1 MNKDL
6 QTIKAIEQAYG
17 VELKRI
23 DDMALMDVG
32 YSLDADGQVTALS
45 LSYCEITD
53 VAPLAKLTQ
62 LKSLSLGSNQIIDV
76 APLANLTQLKSLYL
90 SSNQIIDVAPL
101 AKLTQLTSL
110 NIDSNQIIDVA
121 PLAKLTQLTILDL
134 RSNQIID
141 VAPIAN
147 LVQLT
152 ELYLSYNQII
162 DVAPIAN
169 LTQLTELYLS
179 YNQII
184 DVAPLAKLTQLTSL
198 NIDSNQIID
207 VALLAKLTQLAEL
220 YLNGNQI
227 TDVAPL
233 ANLTQL
239 TKLFLIDNQITD
251 VAPLANLTQLTE
263 LYLSY
268 NQIIDVAPIAN
279 FTQLIILDLARNQ
292 IIDVAPIDKLTQ
304 LEHLDLRNNCI
315 QSLPGSLLQLSL
327 DWHADGFH
335 AKGLLLEGNSLQNPP
350 LDVIKSG
357 RQAIEAYYQ
366 SLEQGGERELR
377 EAKLILLGEP
387 DAGKSSIV
395 RRLLYNEF
403 DPNSQTT
410 LGTDIHRW
418 KFQDADGEEYRVN
431 IWDFGGQDIQ
441 QSIHHLF
448 LTAGALYLVVLDAR
462 RDESPLQW
470 LQTIN
475 AFAAGATVLIAVNQ
489 IDLNAYP
496 KLNLQELRAAYP
508 NIANVFYTSCERD
521 QDQGLT
527 QLITEL
533 KHHLAQLPSMGD
545 VYPQQW
551 YEIKER
557 LEHEQSR
564 GRHYMSME
572 SYGELCA
579 EHNMV
584 ADEGASSK
592 LTENF
597 LRVLDNIGTVRWFDK
612 FEYFNYQVLD
622 PSWLTIGLYHILIN
636 GEVKQRSGLVNRQ
649 QIKGILL
656 YDIPEQYLKDGYKY
670 RERDVDFFV
679 EAIQHYKFAFK
690 VEHNDGTPRYRIPKG
705 FPQDP
710 PARLNLQAYQGDNHR
725 LYIIEFTSFA
735 PAWLLHR
742 LIVSLHHKIPEEL
755 YWYYGFVYRSAEG
768 DTLVNLF
775 EHERKLFIRVPKS
788 APNVYPWL
796 RFCLF
801 DIFADTM
808 QLQMQEWV
816 MFGEDNQA
824 RASLQQLRR
833 YAAKGIQLYR
843 DHDTLEEAPV
853 AELLGLFPANI
864 ANADTTTALKELEIL
879 KTERQQDREL
889 INQLI
894 DLIKQLQTQPDER
907 QQVDLVKKIKDK
919 MDLFNSTV
927 QAGTNSHPVIEALG
941 EILKVFS

>member
-6 QTIKAIEQAYG
+6 QTIKAIERAYG
-17 VELKRI
+17 IKLKQLDTVEYY
-23 DDMALMDVG
+23 DVG
-32 YSLDADGQVTALS
+32 YSLDRDGQVAALS
-45 LSYCEITD
+45 LYNCKIS
-53 VAPLAKLTQ
+53 
-62 LKSLSLGSNQIIDV
+62 
-76 APLANLTQLKSLYL
+76 
-90 SSNQIIDVAPL
+90 DVAPL
-101 AKLTQLTSL
+101 AKLTQLTEL
-110 NIDSNQIIDVA
+110 YLIENQIIDVA
-121 PLAKLTQLTILDL
+121 PLASLVQLTRLDL
-134 RSNQIID
+134 DNNQIID
-141 VAPIAN
+141 VAP
-147 LVQLT
+147 
-152 ELYLSYNQII
+152 
-162 DVAPIAN
+162 
-169 LTQLTELYLS
+169 
-179 YNQII
+179 
-184 DVAPLAKLTQLTSL
+184 
-198 NIDSNQIID
+198 
-207 VALLAKLTQLAEL
+207 LAKLTQLAEL

-233 ANLTQL
+233 ANLTRL
-239 TKLFLIDNQITD
+239 NNLNLIRNQITD
-251 VAPLANLTQLTE
+251 VAPLANLTRLTYLNLDGNRISDLTPLANLTQLTK
-263 LYLSY
+263 LSLRS
-268 NQIIDVAPIAN
+268 NQIIDVAPLAN
-279 FTQLIILDLARNQ
+279 LMQLTGLSLWYNRISNVASLANLTHLQSLDLDRNRISDVAPLANLTQLKSLDLERNQ
-292 IIDVAPIDKLTQ
+292 ISNIAPLVKLTQ
-304 LEHLDLRNNCI
+304 LKLLNLRNNCI
-315 QSLPGSLLQLSL
+315 QSLPSSLLQLPL
-327 DWHADGFH
+327 DWLLHR
-335 AKGLLLEGNSLQNPP
+335 KGDSDLWLAGNPIQQPP
-350 LDVIKSG
+350 REVIKSG
-357 RQAIEAYYQ
+357 RKAIEQYYQ
-366 SLEQGGERELR
+366 RLEQGSKELR

-418 KFQDADGEEYRVN
+418 QFSDADDEEYRVN

-448 LTAGALYLVVLDAR
+448 LTTGALYLVVLDAR

-475 AFAAGATVLIAVNQ
+475 AFAAGATVIIAVNQ
-489 IDLNAYP
+489 IDVNAHP
-496 KLNLQELRAAYP
+496 KLNQQELRAAYP
-508 NIANVFYTSCERD
+508 NIANVLYTSCKHD
-521 QDQGLT
+521 QDYGLI

-533 KHHLAQLPSMGD
+533 KHRLAQLPSMGD

-564 GRHYMSME
+564 GRHYMSML
-572 SYGELCA
+572 SYRELCT
-579 EHNMV
+579 EHDMQSG
-584 ADEGASSK
+584 EGDSDPAA
-592 LTENF
+592 TF

-636 GEVKQRSGLVNRQ
+636 PEVKQRSGLVSRQ

-656 YDIPEQYLKDGYKY
+656 YDIPEQYLERGYQYK
-670 RERDVDFFV
+670 ERDVDFFV
-679 EAIQHYKFAFK
+679 EAIQYYKFAFK
-690 VEHNDGTPRYRIPKG
+690 VEHSDGTPRYRIPKG
-705 FPQDP
+705 FPQNP
-710 PARLNLQAYQGDNHR
+710 SARLNLQAYQGDDYR

-742 LIVSLHHKIPEEL
+742 LIVSLHRSIPEEL

-788 APNVYPWL
+788 APNVYPLL

-894 DLIKQLQTQPDER
+894 DLIKQLQTQPDET
-907 QQVDLVKKIKDK
+907 QQISTAAKIKGY
-919 MDLFNSTV
+919 MDYINTTAQTSTTA
-927 QAGTNSHPVIEALG
+927 QRLLDALG
-941 EILKVFS
+941 NLLS

>member
-6 QTIKAIEQAYG
+6 ETIKAIERAYG
-17 VELKRI
+17 IKLKRL
-23 DDMALMDVG
+23 DNVSSTDVG
-32 YSLDADGQVTALS
+32 YSLDADGQVAALS
-45 LSYCEITD
+45 LRGCKIID
-53 VAPLAKLTQ
+53 VAPLANLTHLTHLD
-62 LKSLSLGSNQIIDV
+62 LKNNQIIDV
-76 APLANLTQLKSLYL
+76 APLANLTQLTKLNL
-90 SSNQIIDVAPL
+90 DRNQIIDVAPL
-101 AKLTQLTSL
+101 ANLTQLNSL
-110 NIDSNQIIDVA
+110 NLTLNQIIDVA
-121 PLAKLTQLTILDL
+121 PLA
-134 RSNQIID
+134 
-141 VAPIAN
+141 
-147 LVQLT
+147 
-152 ELYLSYNQII
+152 
-162 DVAPIAN
+162 N
-169 LTQLTELYLS
+169 LTQL
-179 YNQII
+179 
-184 DVAPLAKLTQLTSL
+184 
-198 NIDSNQIID
+198 NILDLHN
-207 VALLAKLTQLAEL
+207 
-220 YLNGNQI
+220 NQI

-233 ANLTQL
+233 ANLAQL
-239 TKLFLIDNQITD
+239 KGLSLTSNQISD
-251 VAPLANLTQLTE
+251 VAPLAKLTQLE
-263 LYLSY
+263 GLSLIS
-268 NQIIDVAPIAN
+268 NQISDVAPLAKL
-279 FTQLIILDLARNQ
+279 TQLKNLFLDGNQ

-315 QSLPGSLLQLSL
+315 QSLPSSLLQLSL
-327 DWHADGFH
+327 DWHTDGFH
-335 AKGLLLEGNSLQNPP
+335 TNGLLLEGNSLQNPP

-357 RQAIEAYYQ
+357 RQAIEQYYQ
-366 SLEQGGERELR
+366 SLEQGSKELR

-418 KFQDADGEEYRVN
+418 KFSDANGEEYRVN

-489 IDLNAYP
+489 IDLNAHP
-496 KLNLQELRAAYP
+496 KLNQQELRAAYP
-508 NIANVFYTSCERD
+508 NIAAVFYTSCERD
-521 QDQGLT
+521 QDHGLT

-533 KHHLAQLPSMGD
+533 KHRLAQLPSMGD
-545 VYPQQW
+545 TYPRRW

-557 LEHEQSR
+557 LEREQSR

-572 SYGELCA
+572 SYRELCI
-579 EHNMV
+579 EHDMQSG
-584 ADEGASSK
+584 EGDSDPAA
-592 LTENF
+592 NF

-636 GEVKQRSGLVNRQ
+636 TEVKQRSGLVSRQ

-656 YDIPEQYLKDGYKY
+656 YDIPKEYRKRGYKY
-670 RERDVDFFV
+670 EERDIDFFV

-690 VEHNDGTPRYRIPKG
+690 VEHSDGTPRYRIPKG

-710 PARLNLQAYQGDNHR
+710 PARLNLQKYEGDDYR

-775 EHERKLFIRVPKS
+775 EHKRKLFIRVPKK
-788 APNVYPWL
+788 APNVYPLL

-808 QLQMQEWV
+808 QLEMQEWV

-824 RASLQQLRR
+824 RASLQELRNCHED
-833 YAAKGIQLYR
+833 GVTTYR
-843 DHDTLEEAPV
+843 DHKARQQAPV

-864 ANADTTTALKELEIL
+864 ANADTTTAIKELEIL
-879 KTERQQDREL
+879 KSERQQDREL
-889 INQLI
+889 IVELI
-894 DLIKQLQTQPDER
+894 SLIKQLQTQPDET
-907 QQVDLVKKIKDK
+907 QQISTAAKIKGY
-919 MDLFNSTV
+919 MDYINTTAQTSTTA
-927 QAGTNSHPVIEALG
+927 QAVLKALG
-941 EILKVFS
+941 AFFGD

>member
-6 QTIKAIEQAYG
+6 QTIKAIERAYG
-17 VELKRI
+17 IELKQL
-23 DDMALMDVG
+23 DTVKYEDVG
-32 YSLDADGQVTALS
+32 YSLDRDGQVAALS
-45 LSYCEITD
+45 LYNCKIS
-53 VAPLAKLTQ
+53 
-62 LKSLSLGSNQIIDV
+62 DV
-76 APLANLTQLKSLYL
+76 APLANLTQLKGLYL
-90 SSNQIIDVAPL
+90 DRNQIFDAAPL
-101 AKLTQLTSL
+101 A
-110 NIDSNQIIDVA
+110 I
-121 PLAKLTQLTILDL
+121 
-134 RSNQIID
+134 
-141 VAPIAN
+141 
-147 LVQLT
+147 
-152 ELYLSYNQII
+152 
-162 DVAPIAN
+162 
-169 LTQLTELYLS
+169 LTQLTELFLNH
-179 YNQII
+179 NQIRDI
-184 DVAPLAKLTQLTSL
+184 SPVIALSKLTRLELDRNLISNVTPLTVLTELDSL
-198 NIDSNQIID
+198 S
-207 VALLAKLTQLAEL
+207 LG
-220 YLNGNQI
+220 GNQI
-227 TDVAPL
+227 SDVVPLTALPKLMRLDLNRNKISDITSFLILSKLTNLILSGNKISDIESL
-233 ANLTQL
+233 ANLTKLKVLSLGANEIIDISSIAPLMELKQLNLSNNQISDIYPLAALIYL
-239 TKLFLIDNQITD
+239 TKLYLRDNKISD
-251 VAPLANLTQLTE
+251 VTSLVDLRQLE
-263 LYLSY
+263 C
-268 NQIIDVAPIAN
+268 
-279 FTQLIILDLARNQ
+279 LDLS
-292 IIDVAPIDKLTQ
+292 
-304 LEHLDLRNNCI
+304 NNCI
-315 QSLPGSLLQLSL
+315 QSLPSSLLQLSL
-327 DWHADGFH
+327 EWDIKEHVGR
-335 AKGLLLEGNSLQNPP
+335 GLLLRENPLQHPP
-350 LDVIKSG
+350 PEVIQNG
-357 RQAIEAYYQ
+357 RRVIEAYYKG
-366 SLEQGGERELR
+366 LEQGEKRELR

-418 KFQDADGEEYRVN
+418 RFSDANGEEYRVN

-489 IDLNAYP
+489 IDVNAHP
-496 KLNLQELRAAYP
+496 KLNQQELRAAYP
-508 NIANVFYTSCERD
+508 NIANVFYTSCKHD
-521 QDQGLT
+521 QDYGLI

-533 KHHLAQLPSMGD
+533 KHRLAQLPSMGD

-551 YEIKER
+551 YKIKER
-557 LEHEQSR
+557 LEHEQNR
-564 GRHYMSME
+564 GRHYMSIE

-579 EHNMV
+579 EHNMID
-584 ADEGASSK
+584 DESASSK

-612 FEYFNYQVLD
+612 FEYFNYQVLA

-636 GEVKQRSGLVNRQ
+636 PEVKQRNGLVSRQ

-656 YDIPEQYLKDGYKY
+656 YDIPKEYLKRGYQYK
-670 RERDVDFFV
+670 ERDVDFFV

-690 VEHNDGTPRYRIPKG
+690 VEHSDGTPRYRIPKG

-710 PARLNLQAYQGDNHR
+710 PSRLNTKDYQGDNHR
-725 LYIIEFTSFA
+725 LYIIEFTSFT

-742 LIVSLHHKIPEEL
+742 LIVSLHHSIPEEL

-775 EHERKLFIRVPKS
+775 EHERRLFIRVPKN
-788 APNVYPWL
+788 APNVYPLL

-808 QLQMQEWV
+808 QLQMQELV
-816 MFGEDNQA
+816 MFGEGNQA

-889 INQLI
+889 IAELI
-894 DLIKQLQTQPDER
+894 GLIKQLQNQPEEI
-907 QQVDLVKKIKDK
+907 QQISTATKIKGY
-919 MDLFNSTV
+919 MDYINTTAQTSTTA
-927 QAGTNSHPVIEALG
+927 QAVLKALG
-941 EILKVFS
+941 AFFGD

>member
-1 MNKDL
+1 MSKDTTFEIMHL
-6 QTIKAIEQAYG
+6 EDVYG
-17 VELKRI
+17 ITLNNL
-23 DDMALMDVG
+23 DDVQWDDVG
-32 YSLDADGQVTALS
+32 YSLDASGRVIALS
-45 LSYCEITD
+45 LYCCNIKNVEPLAALRNLTKIYLVNNHIND
-53 VAPLAKLTQ
+53 VAPLAALPSLTELNIWISQ
-62 LKSLSLGSNQIIDV
+62 ISDIASLAALTNLTSLSLVDCQISNISPLASLTKLTMLDLAGNQISNCE
-76 APLANLTQLKSLYL
+76 PLAVLGS
-90 SSNQIIDVAPL
+90 
-101 AKLTQLTSL
+101 
-110 NIDSNQIIDVA
+110 
-121 PLAKLTQLTILDL
+121 
-134 RSNQIID
+134 
-141 VAPIAN
+141 
-147 LVQLT
+147 LT
-152 ELYLSYNQII
+152 ELDLSQNQIS
-162 DVAPIAN
+162 DA
-169 LTQLTELYLS
+169 S
-179 YNQII
+179 S
-184 DVAPLAKLTQLTSL
+184 LAALNKLRT
-198 NIDSNQIID
+198 
-207 VALLAKLTQLAEL
+207 
-220 YLNGNQI
+220 
-227 TDVAPL
+227 
-233 ANLTQL
+233 
-239 TKLFLIDNQITD
+239 
-251 VAPLANLTQLTE
+251 
-263 LYLSY
+263 
-268 NQIIDVAPIAN
+268 
-279 FTQLIILDLARNQ
+279 LDLQ
-292 IIDVAPIDKLTQ
+292 
-304 LEHLDLRNNCI
+304 NNHI
-315 QSLPGSLLQLSL
+315 RILPGSFLELPLH
-327 DWHADGFH
+327 WHWH
-335 AKGLLLEGNSLQNPP
+335 SRPYLEKGLALEGNPIQQPP
-350 LDVIKSG
+350 AEVINSG
-357 RQAIEAYYQ
+357 RQAIEQYYQ
-366 SLEQGGERELR
+366 RLSFEKNQELR

-418 KFQDADGEEYRVN
+418 FFSDTDGEEYRVN

-462 RDESPLQW
+462 RDESPLKW
-470 LQTIN
+470 LLTIN

-489 IDLNAYP
+489 IDLNAHP
-496 KLNLQELRAAYP
+496 KLNQQELRANYP
-508 NIANVFYTSCERD
+508 NIANVFYTSCKHD
-521 QDQGLT
+521 QDHGLI

-533 KHHLAQLPSMGD
+533 KHHLEQLPSMGD

-584 ADEGASSK
+584 ADESASSK

-597 LRVLDNIGTVRWFDK
+597 LRVLDNIGTVRWFEK

-636 GEVKQRSGLVNRQ
+636 PEVKQRSGLVSRQ

-656 YDIPEQYLKDGYKY
+656 YDIPEPYLKRGYQY

-690 VEHNDGTPRYRIPKG
+690 IEHSDGTPRYRIPKG
-705 FPQDP
+705 FPQNP
-710 PARLNLQAYQGDNHR
+710 PARLNTKDYEGDDHR

-755 YWYYGFVYRSAEG
+755 YWYYGFVYHSAEG

-788 APNVYPWL
+788 APNVYPLL

-833 YAAKGIQLYR
+833 YADKGIQLYR

-853 AELLGLFPANI
+853 ADLLGLFPTNI

-894 DLIKQLQTQPDER
+894 DLIKQLQTQPDET
-907 QQVDLVKKIKDK
+907 QQVSTAAKIKGY
-919 MDLFNSTV
+919 MDYINTTAQTSTTARAV
-927 QAGTNSHPVIEALG
+927 LKALG
-941 EILKVFS
+941 SLFGD

>member
-6 QTIKAIEQAYG
+6 ETIKAIERAYG
-17 VELKRI
+17 VKLKQLDSVDPI
-23 DDMALMDVG
+23 NVG
-32 YSLDADGQVTALS
+32 YSLNADGQVIALS

-53 VAPLAKLTQ
+53 VAPLTKLTQ
-62 LKSLSLGSNQIIDV
+62 L
-76 APLANLTQLKSLYL
+76 TELYL
-90 SSNQIIDVAPL
+90 IDNQIIDVAPL
-101 AKLTQLTSL
+101 AK
-110 NIDSNQIIDVA
+110 
-121 PLAKLTQLTILDL
+121 
-134 RSNQIID
+134 
-141 VAPIAN
+141 
-147 LVQLT
+147 
-152 ELYLSYNQII
+152 
-162 DVAPIAN
+162 

-184 DVAPLAKLTQLTSL
+184 DVAPLANLTQLTRL
-198 NIDSNQIID
+198 DLRSNQIID
-207 VALLAKLTQLAEL
+207 VAPLANLTQLEGLSLISNQIIDVAPLANLTQLEGL
-220 YLNGNQI
+220 SLISNQI

-233 ANLTQL
+233 ANLVQLTELSLNGNQIIDVAPLANLTQL
-239 TKLFLIDNQITD
+239 NSLNLTLNQIID
-251 VAPLANLTQLTE
+251 VAPLANLTQLTV
-263 LYLSY
+263 LDLDY
-268 NQIIDVAPIAN
+268 NQIIDVAP
-279 FTQLIILDLARNQ
+279 LA
-292 IIDVAPIDKLTQ
+292 KLTQ
-304 LEHLDLRNNCI
+304 LKRLDLRKNRI
-315 QSLPGSLLQLSL
+315 QSLSSSLLQLSL
-327 DWHADGFH
+327 DWLLHR
-335 AKGLLLEGNSLQNPP
+335 KGDSDLWLAGNPIQQPP
-350 LDVIKSG
+350 REVIKSG
-357 RQAIEAYYQ
+357 RKAIEQYYQ
-366 SLEQGGERELR
+366 RLEQGSKELR

-418 KFQDADGEEYRVN
+418 QFSDADDEEYRVN

-448 LTAGALYLVVLDAR
+448 LTTGALYLVVLDAR

-475 AFAAGATVLIAVNQ
+475 AFAAGATVIIAVNQ
-489 IDLNAYP
+489 IDVNAHP
-496 KLNLQELRAAYP
+496 KLNQQELRAAYP
-508 NIANVFYTSCERD
+508 NIANVLYTSCKHD
-521 QDQGLT
+521 QDYGLI

-533 KHHLAQLPSMGD
+533 KHRLAQLPSMGD

-564 GRHYMSME
+564 GRHYMSML
-572 SYGELCA
+572 SYRELCT
-579 EHNMV
+579 EHDMQSG
-584 ADEGASSK
+584 EGDSDPAA
-592 LTENF
+592 TF

-636 GEVKQRSGLVNRQ
+636 PEVKQRSGLVSRQ

-670 RERDVDFFV
+670 RERDIDFFV

-690 VEHNDGTPRYRIPKG
+690 VGHSDGTTRYRIPKG
-705 FPQDP
+705 FPQNP
-710 PARLNLQAYQGDNHR
+710 PARLNLQTYQGNDHH
-725 LYIIEFTSFA
+725 LYVIEFTSFA

-742 LIVSLHHKIPEEL
+742 LIVSLHRSIPEEL

-768 DTLVNLF
+768 NTLVNLF
-775 EHERKLFIRVPKS
+775 EHERKLFIRVPKN
-788 APNVYPWL
+788 APNVYPLL

-816 MFGEDNQA
+816 MFGPYNNA

-833 YAAKGIQLYR
+833 YADKGIQLYR

-864 ANADTTTALKELEIL
+864 ANADTTTALKQLETL

-894 DLIKQLQTQPDER
+894 DLIKQLQTQPDET
-907 QQVDLVKKIKDK
+907 QQISTATKIKGY
-919 MDLFNSTV
+919 MDYINTIAQTSTTA
-927 QAGTNSHPVIEALG
+927 QAVLKALG
-941 EILKVFS
+941 TIFGNPG

>member
-6 QTIKAIEQAYG
+6 ETIKAIERAY
-17 VELKRI
+17 EIKLKRL
-23 DDMALMDVG
+23 DDVSLTDVG
-32 YSLDADGQVTALS
+32 YSLNADDQVT
-45 LSYCEITD
+45 
-53 VAPLAKLTQ
+53 
-62 LKSLSLGSNQIIDV
+62 SLSLYDCKIIDV
-76 APLANLTQLKSLYL
+76 APLANLTQLTELYFIGNQISDFAPLASLVQL
-90 SSNQIIDVAPL
+90 TRLDLDNNQIIDVAP
-101 AKLTQLTSL
+101 
-110 NIDSNQIIDVA
+110 
-121 PLAKLTQLTILDL
+121 
-134 RSNQIID
+134 
-141 VAPIAN
+141 
-147 LVQLT
+147 
-152 ELYLSYNQII
+152 
-162 DVAPIAN
+162 
-169 LTQLTELYLS
+169 
-179 YNQII
+179 
-184 DVAPLAKLTQLTSL
+184 
-198 NIDSNQIID
+198 
-207 VALLAKLTQLAEL
+207 LAKLTQLAEL

-239 TKLFLIDNQITD
+239 TRLDLDRNQISD
-251 VAPLANLTQLTE
+251 VAPLANLVQLTE
-263 LYLSY
+263 LSLNG
-268 NQIIDVAPIAN
+268 NQIIDIAP
-279 FTQLIILDLARNQ
+279 LAH
-292 IIDVAPIDKLTQ
+292 LTQ
-304 LEHLDLRNNCI
+304 LERLDLSNNRI
-315 QSLPGSLLQLSL
+315 QNLPSSLLQLSL
-327 DWHADGFH
+327 DWHNDGFH
-335 AKGLLLEGNSLQNPP
+335 IQGLCLEGNPLQNPP

-357 RQAIEAYYQ
+357 RQAIEDYYQ
-366 SLEQGGERELR
+366 RLEQGGTRELR

-387 DAGKSSIV
+387 DAGKSSIA
-395 RRLLYNEF
+395 RRLLYNDF

-418 KFQDADGEEYRVN
+418 RFSDADGEEYRVN

-462 RDESPLQW
+462 RDESPLPW

-489 IDLNAYP
+489 IDVNAHP
-496 KLNLQELRAAYP
+496 KLNQQELRAAYP
-508 NIANVFYTSCERD
+508 NIAAVFYTSCERD
-521 QDQGLT
+521 QDHGLT

-533 KHHLAQLPSMGD
+533 KHRLAQLPSMGD
-545 VYPQQW
+545 TYPRRW

-557 LEHEQSR
+557 LEREQSR
-564 GRHYMSME
+564 GRHYMSML
-572 SYGELCA
+572 SYRELCT
-579 EHNMV
+579 EHDMQSG
-584 ADEGASSK
+584 EGDSDPAA
-592 LTENF
+592 TF

-612 FEYFNYQVLD
+612 FEYFNYQVLA

-636 GEVKQRSGLVNRQ
+636 PEVKQRSGLVSRQ

-656 YDIPEQYLKDGYKY
+656 YDIPEQYLKRGYKY
-670 RERDVDFFV
+670 KERDVDFFV

-690 VEHNDGTPRYRIPKG
+690 VEHSDGTPRYRIPKG
-705 FPQDP
+705 FPQEP

-742 LIVSLHHKIPEEL
+742 LIVSLHRSIPEEL
-755 YWYYGFVYRSAEG
+755 YWYYGFVYRSTEG

-788 APNVYPWL
+788 APNVYPLL

-824 RASLQQLRR
+824 RASLQELRNCHED
-833 YAAKGIQLYR
+833 GVTTYR
-843 DHDTLEEAPV
+843 DHKARQQAPV

-864 ANADTTTALKELEIL
+864 ANADTTTALKQLEIL

-894 DLIKQLQTQPDER
+894 DLIQQLQTQPDET
-907 QQVDLVKKIKDK
+907 QQISTAAKIKGY
-919 MDLFNSTV
+919 MDYINTTAQTSTTA
-927 QAGTNSHPVIEALG
+927 QRLLDALG
-941 EILKVFS
+941 NLLN

>member
-6 QTIKAIEQAYG
+6 ETIKAIERAYG
-17 VELKRI
+17 IKLKRL
-23 DDMALMDVG
+23 DNVSSTDVG

-45 LSYCEITD
+45 LFSCKISDVAPIANLIQLISLDLRFNQIIDVAPLANLTQLTRLDLRSNQIID

-62 LKSLSLGSNQIIDV
+62 LKSLSLNGNQIIDVAPLAKLTQLEGLSLISNQIIDV
-76 APLANLTQLKSLYL
+76 APLANLTQLSRLDL
-90 SSNQIIDVAPL
+90 DNNQIIDVVPL
-101 AKLTQLTSL
+101 ANL
-110 NIDSNQIIDVA
+110 V
-121 PLAKLTQLTILDL
+121 QLTILDL
-134 RSNQIID
+134 DNNQISD
-141 VAPIAN
+141 VAPLAN
-147 LVQLT
+147 LTQLT
-152 ELYLSYNQII
+152 RLDLDNNQII

-169 LTQLTELYLS
+169 LTQLNRLGLQR
-179 YNQII
+179 NQIL
-184 DVAPLAKLTQLTSL
+184 DVAPIAKLTQL
-198 NIDSNQIID
+198 
-207 VALLAKLTQLAEL
+207 E
-220 YLNGNQI
+220 YLNLSNNRIQ
-227 TDVAPL
+227 
-233 ANLTQL
+233 NL
-239 TKLFLIDNQITD
+239 
-251 VAPLANLTQLTE
+251 P
-263 LYLSY
+263 S
-268 NQIIDVAPIAN
+268 
-279 FTQLIILDLARNQ
+279 
-292 IIDVAPIDKLTQ
+292 
-304 LEHLDLRNNCI
+304 
-315 QSLPGSLLQLSL
+315 SLLQLSL

-366 SLEQGGERELR
+366 SLEQGGKRELR

-403 DPNSQTT
+403 DPQSQTT

-489 IDLNAYP
+489 IDVNAHP
-496 KLNLQELRAAYP
+496 KLNQQELRAAYP
-508 NIANVFYTSCERD
+508 NIAAVFYTSCERD
-521 QDQGLT
+521 QDHGLT

-533 KHHLAQLPSMGD
+533 KHRLAQLPSMGD
-545 VYPQQW
+545 TYPQQW
-551 YEIKER
+551 FDIKTHLER
-557 LEHEQSR
+557 EQGR
-564 GRHYMSME
+564 RRHYMSMD
-572 SYGELCA
+572 SYRELCA
-579 EHNMV
+579 EHDMQSG
-584 ADEGASSK
+584 EGDSDPAA
-592 LTENF
+592 NF

-679 EAIQHYKFAFK
+679 EAIQYYKFAFK
-690 VEHNDGTPRYRIPKG
+690 VEHSDGTTRYRIPKG

-788 APNVYPWL
+788 APNVYPLL

-833 YAAKGIQLYR
+833 YADKGIQLYR

-879 KTERQQDREL
+879 KSERQQDREL

-894 DLIKQLQTQPDER
+894 DLIKQLHTQPDET
-907 QQVDLVKKIKDK
+907 QQISTAAKIKGY
-919 MDLFNSTV
+919 MEWINTIAQTSATA
-927 QAGTNSHPVIEALG
+927 QAVLRALG
-941 EILKVFS
+941 ALFGD

>member
-6 QTIKAIEQAYG
+6 QTIKAIERAYG
-17 VELKRI
+17 IKLKQLDTVEYY
-23 DDMALMDVG
+23 DVG
-32 YSLDADGQVTALS
+32 YSLDRDGQVAALS
-45 LSYCEITD
+45 LYNCKISD
-53 VAPLAKLTQ
+53 VAPLAK
-62 LKSLSLGSNQIIDV
+62 
-76 APLANLTQLKSLYL
+76 LTQLKSLYL

-101 AKLTQLTSL
+101 AKLTQLEGLSL
-110 NIDSNQIIDVA
+110 IS
-121 PLAKLTQLTILDL
+121 
-134 RSNQIID
+134 
-141 VAPIAN
+141 
-147 LVQLT
+147 
-152 ELYLSYNQII
+152 
-162 DVAPIAN
+162 
-169 LTQLTELYLS
+169 
-179 YNQII
+179 
-184 DVAPLAKLTQLTSL
+184 
-198 NIDSNQIID
+198 
-207 VALLAKLTQLAEL
+207 
-220 YLNGNQI
+220 NQI

-233 ANLTQL
+233 ANL
-239 TKLFLIDNQITD
+239 
-251 VAPLANLTQLTE
+251 V
-263 LYLSY
+263 
-268 NQIIDVAPIAN
+268 
-279 FTQLIILDLARNQ
+279 
-292 IIDVAPIDKLTQ
+292 Q
-304 LEHLDLRNNCI
+304 LEFLDLRYNHI
-315 QSLPGSLLQLSL
+315 QSLPSSLLELSL
-327 DWHADGFH
+327 DWRADGVH
-335 AKGLLLEGNSLQNPP
+335 GKVLLLEGNPLQHPP
-350 LDVIKSG
+350 LNVIRSG
-357 RQAIEAYYQ
+357 RQAIEQYYQ
-366 SLEQGGERELR
+366 SLEQGEKRELR

-403 DPNSQTT
+403 DPQSQTT

-448 LTAGALYLVVLDAR
+448 LTSGALYLVVLDAR

-489 IDLNAYP
+489 IDVNAHP
-496 KLNLQELRAAYP
+496 KLNQQELRATYP
-508 NIANVFYTSCERD
+508 NIANVFYTSCKHD
-521 QDQGLT
+521 QDHGLI

-533 KHHLAQLPSMGD
+533 KHRLAQLPSMGD
-545 VYPQQW
+545 TYPRRW

-557 LEHEQSR
+557 LEREQSR
-564 GRHYMSME
+564 GRHYMSML
-572 SYGELCA
+572 SYRELCT
-579 EHNMV
+579 EHDMQSG
-584 ADEGASSK
+584 EGDSDPAA
-592 LTENF
+592 TF

-636 GEVKQRSGLVNRQ
+636 PEVKQRSGLVSRQ

-656 YDIPEQYLKDGYKY
+656 YDIPEQYLKRGYQYK
-670 RERDVDFFV
+670 ERDVDFFV

-690 VEHNDGTPRYRIPKG
+690 VEHSDGTPRYRIPKG

-710 PARLNLQAYQGDNHR
+710 PSRLNTKDYEGDDYR

-755 YWYYGFVYRSAEG
+755 YWFYGFVYRSAEG

-788 APNVYPWL
+788 ASNVYPLL

-816 MFGEDNQA
+816 MFGEDNSA
-824 RASLQQLRR
+824 RASLQELRNCHED
-833 YAAKGIQLYR
+833 GVTTYR
-843 DHDTLEEAPV
+843 DHKARQQAPV

-879 KTERQQDREL
+879 KAERQQDREL

-894 DLIKQLQTQPDER
+894 DLIQQLQTQPDET
-907 QQVDLVKKIKDK
+907 QQISTAAKIKGY
-919 MDLFNSTV
+919 MEWINTIAQTSTTA
-927 QAGTNSHPVIEALG
+927 QRLIEALG
-941 EILKVFS
+941 NLLN

>member
-6 QTIKAIEQAYG
+6 ETIKAIERAY
-17 VELKRI
+17 EIKLKRL
-23 DDMALMDVG
+23 DDVSLTNVG
-32 YSLDADGQVTALS
+32 YSLNADGQVTALS
-45 LSYCEITD
+45 LRGC
-53 VAPLAKLTQ
+53 K
-62 LKSLSLGSNQIIDV
+62 IIDV

-101 AKLTQLTSL
+101 ANLTRLTELNLINNRIIDVAPLANLTKLKNLYLSGNQILNVAPLTKLTRLKELHLTSNQIRAVSPLANLVQLTELSL
-110 NIDSNQIIDVA
+110 NGNQIIDVA
-121 PLAKLTQLTILDL
+121 PLAKLTQL
-134 RSNQIID
+134 
-141 VAPIAN
+141 
-147 LVQLT
+147 
-152 ELYLSYNQII
+152 E
-162 DVAPIAN
+162 
-169 LTQLTELYLS
+169 
-179 YNQII
+179 
-184 DVAPLAKLTQLTSL
+184 
-198 NIDSNQIID
+198 
-207 VALLAKLTQLAEL
+207 
-220 YLNGNQI
+220 YLNLSNNRIQ
-227 TDVAPL
+227 
-233 ANLTQL
+233 NL
-239 TKLFLIDNQITD
+239 
-251 VAPLANLTQLTE
+251 P
-263 LYLSY
+263 S
-268 NQIIDVAPIAN
+268 
-279 FTQLIILDLARNQ
+279 
-292 IIDVAPIDKLTQ
+292 
-304 LEHLDLRNNCI
+304 
-315 QSLPGSLLQLSL
+315 SLLQLSL
-327 DWHADGFH
+327 DWHTDGFH
-335 AKGLLLEGNSLQNPP
+335 AKGLLLKGNSLQNPP

-366 SLEQGGERELR
+366 SLEQGEKRELR

-395 RRLLYNEF
+395 RRLLYNKF

-418 KFQDADGEEYRVN
+418 KFSDANDEEYRVN

-448 LTAGALYLVVLDAR
+448 LTEGALYLVVLDAR

-475 AFAAGATVLIAVNQ
+475 AFAAGATVIIAVNQ
-489 IDLNAYP
+489 IDVNAHP
-496 KLNLQELRAAYP
+496 KLNQQELRAAYP
-508 NIANVFYTSCERD
+508 NIANVLYTSCKHD
-521 QDQGLT
+521 QDYGLI

-533 KHHLAQLPSMGD
+533 KHRLAQLPSMGD

-564 GRHYMSME
+564 GRHYMSML
-572 SYGELCA
+572 SYRELCT
-579 EHNMV
+579 EHDMQSG
-584 ADEGASSK
+584 EGDSDPAA
-592 LTENF
+592 TF

-690 VEHNDGTPRYRIPKG
+690 VEHSDGTPRYRIPKG
-705 FPQDP
+705 FHQDP
-710 PARLNLQAYQGDNHR
+710 PARLNTKDYEGDDYR

-742 LIVSLHHKIPEEL
+742 LIVSLHHSIPEEL

-775 EHERKLFIRVPKS
+775 EHKRKLFIRVPKS
-788 APNVYPWL
+788 APNVYPLL

-808 QLQMQEWV
+808 QLEIQEWV

-843 DHDTLEEAPV
+843 DHDTLEESPV

-864 ANADTTTALKELEIL
+864 ANADTTTALKQLEIL
-879 KTERQQDREL
+879 KTERRQDREL

-894 DLIKQLQTQPDER
+894 NLIKQLHTQPDET
-907 QQVDLVKKIKDK
+907 QQISTAAKIKGY
-919 MDLFNSTV
+919 MDYINTTAQTSTTA
-927 QAGTNSHPVIEALG
+927 QAVLRALG
-941 EILKVFS
+941 TIFGNPG

>member
-6 QTIKAIEQAYG
+6 QTIKAIERAYG
-17 VELKRI
+17 VELKQLDSVKYNNHCYRL
-23 DDMALMDVG
+23 DD
-32 YSLDADGQVTALS
+32 DGQVVALS
-45 LSYCEITD
+45 LCDSGIKD
-53 VAPLAKLTQ
+53 VTPLTPLMKLTNLSLDGNQISDVSPLSVLQRLTRLDLDNNQISNLAPLAALERLTELYVSNNQISNILPIAVLKGLTRLDLKNNQIEDLVPLTTLISLYNLYLSNNQISKIAPLSNLKRLTKLR
-62 LKSLSLGSNQIIDV
+62 LNSNQIIDV
-76 APLANLTQLKSLYL
+76 APLANLKSLRL
-90 SSNQIIDVAPL
+90 
-101 AKLTQLTSL
+101 
-110 NIDSNQIIDVA
+110 
-121 PLAKLTQLTILDL
+121 
-134 RSNQIID
+134 
-141 VAPIAN
+141 
-147 LVQLT
+147 
-152 ELYLSYNQII
+152 
-162 DVAPIAN
+162 
-169 LTQLTELYLS
+169 
-179 YNQII
+179 
-184 DVAPLAKLTQLTSL
+184 
-198 NIDSNQIID
+198 
-207 VALLAKLTQLAEL
+207 
-220 YLNGNQI
+220 
-227 TDVAPL
+227 
-233 ANLTQL
+233 
-239 TKLFLIDNQITD
+239 
-251 VAPLANLTQLTE
+251 
-263 LYLSY
+263 
-268 NQIIDVAPIAN
+268 
-279 FTQLIILDLARNQ
+279 
-292 IIDVAPIDKLTQ
+292 
-304 LEHLDLRNNCI
+304 LDLRNNYI
-315 QSLPGSLLQLSL
+315 SGLPSSLLKLPMHWHIYRSGFGVLTQKKVNDKDML
-327 DWHADGFH
+327 DSGEKFGELLKIGF
-335 AKGLLLEGNSLQNPP
+335 KRLLEEDIRDYSGLLLTNNPLKQP
-350 LDVIKSG
+350 PAQVVNLG
-357 RQAIEAYYQ
+357 RRAIEQYYQ
-366 SLEQGGERELR
+366 RLEQGSQELR

-418 KFQDADGEEYRVN
+418 KFSDANDEEYRVN

-489 IDLNAYP
+489 IDLNAHP
-496 KLNLQELRAAYP
+496 KLNQQELRAAYP
-508 NIANVFYTSCERD
+508 NIAAVFYTSCKHD
-521 QDQGLT
+521 QDHGLI

-533 KHHLAQLPSMGD
+533 KHRLAQLPSMGD
-545 VYPQQW
+545 TYPQQW

-557 LEHEQSR
+557 LEREQSR
-564 GRHYMSME
+564 GRHYMSML
-572 SYGELCA
+572 SYRELCT
-579 EHNMV
+579 EHDMQSG
-584 ADEGASSK
+584 EGDSDPAA
-592 LTENF
+592 TF

-612 FEYFNYQVLD
+612 FEYFNYQVLA

-636 GEVKQRSGLVNRQ
+636 PEVKQRSGLVSRQ

-656 YDIPEQYLKDGYKY
+656 YDIPEQYLKRGYQYK
-670 RERDVDFFV
+670 ERDVDFFV

-690 VEHNDGTPRYRIPKG
+690 VEHSDGTTRYRIPKG

-710 PARLNLQAYQGDNHR
+710 PARLNTKDYEGDDHR

-742 LIVSLHHKIPEEL
+742 LIVSLHRSIPQEL

-788 APNVYPWL
+788 ASNVYPLL

-853 AELLGLFPANI
+853 ADLLGLFPANI
-864 ANADTTTALKELEIL
+864 ANADTSTALKELEIL
-879 KTERQQDREL
+879 KTERRQDREL

-894 DLIKQLQTQPDER
+894 SLIKQLQTQPNET
-907 QQVDLVKKIKDK
+907 QQISTAAKIKGY
-919 MDLFNSTV
+919 MDYINTTAQTSTTA
-927 QAGTNSHPVIEALG
+927 QAVLKALG
-941 EILKVFS
+941 TIFGNPG

>member
-1 MNKDL
+1 MNKFIQKIRAQFNKEL
-6 QTIKAIEQAYG
+6 KTTIRSIERFYG
-17 VELKRI
+17 VKLNQLDRVSP
-23 DDMALMDVG
+23 LDVG

-45 LSYCEITD
+45 LYDCKIIDVAPLAKLTQLEGLSLISNQIID

-76 APLANLTQLKSLYL
+76 APLANLAQLKGLSLT
-90 SSNQIIDVAPL
+90 SNQISA
-101 AKLTQLTSL
+101 
-110 NIDSNQIIDVA
+110 
-121 PLAKLTQLTILDL
+121 
-134 RSNQIID
+134 
-141 VAPIAN
+141 
-147 LVQLT
+147 
-152 ELYLSYNQII
+152 
-162 DVAPIAN
+162 
-169 LTQLTELYLS
+169 
-179 YNQII
+179 
-184 DVAPLAKLTQLTSL
+184 
-198 NIDSNQIID
+198 
-207 VALLAKLTQLAEL
+207 
-220 YLNGNQI
+220 
-227 TDVAPL
+227 
-233 ANLTQL
+233 
-239 TKLFLIDNQITD
+239 

-279 FTQLIILDLARNQ
+279 FTQLTILDLARNQ

-304 LEHLDLRNNCI
+304 LEHLDLSNNRI
-315 QSLPGSLLQLSL
+315 QNLPSSLLQLSL
-327 DWHADGFH
+327 DWHTDGFH

-366 SLEQGGERELR
+366 SLEQGEKRELR

-395 RRLLYNEF
+395 RRLLYNKF

-418 KFQDADGEEYRVN
+418 KFSDANDEEYRVN

-448 LTAGALYLVVLDAR
+448 LTEGALYLVVLDAR

-489 IDLNAYP
+489 IDLNAHP
-496 KLNLQELRAAYP
+496 KLNQQELRAAYP
-508 NIANVFYTSCERD
+508 NIAAVFYTSCKHD
-521 QDQGLT
+521 HGLT
-527 QLITEL
+527 QLKDEL
-533 KHHLAQLPSMGD
+533 KHRLAQLPSMGD
-545 VYPQQW
+545 IYPQKW
-551 YEIKER
+551 YEIKEG
-557 LEHEQSR
+557 LEREQSH
-564 GRHYMSME
+564 GRHYMSMSSYRDFCTEHGME
-572 SYGELCA
+572 SAKGELDSA
-579 EHNMV
+579 
-584 ADEGASSK
+584 K
-592 LTENF
+592 TF
-597 LRVLDNIGTVRWFDK
+597 LSVLDTIGTVRWFRN
-612 FEYFNYQVLD
+612 FEYFDYQVLN

-636 GEVKQRSGLVNRQ
+636 TEVKQRSGLVSRQ

-656 YDIPEQYLKDGYKY
+656 YDIPKEYLERGYKY
-670 RERDVDFFV
+670 KERDVDFFV

-690 VEHNDGTPRYRIPKG
+690 VEHSDGSPRYRIPKG
-705 FPQDP
+705 FPQNP
-710 PARLNLQAYQGDNHR
+710 PGRLDTKDYEGDDYR

-742 LIVSLHHKIPEEL
+742 LIVSLHRSIPEEL

-788 APNVYPWL
+788 APNVYPLL

-808 QLQMQEWV
+808 QLEMQEWV
-816 MFGEDNQA
+816 MFGEDNSA
-824 RASLQQLRR
+824 RASLQELRNCHED
-833 YAAKGIQLYR
+833 GVTIYR
-843 DHDTLEEAPV
+843 DHKARQQAPV

-864 ANADTTTALKELEIL
+864 ANADTSTALKELEIL
-879 KTERQQDREL
+879 KTERQQEREL
-889 INQLI
+889 IVELI
-894 DLIKQLQTQPDER
+894 SLIKQLQTQPDET
-907 QQVDLVKKIKDK
+907 QQISTAAKIKGY
-919 MDLFNSTV
+919 MDYINTTAQTSTTA
-927 QAGTNSHPVIEALG
+927 QRIIEALG
-941 EILKVFS
+941 NLLN

>member
-1 MNKDL
+1 MRNCK
-6 QTIKAIEQAYG
+6 
-17 VELKRI
+17 
-23 DDMALMDVG
+23 
-32 YSLDADGQVTALS
+32 
-45 LSYCEITD
+45 
-53 VAPLAKLTQ
+53 
-62 LKSLSLGSNQIIDV
+62 
-76 APLANLTQLKSLYL
+76 
-90 SSNQIIDVAPL
+90 IIDVAPL
-101 AKLTQLTSL
+101 AKLTQLTR
-110 NIDSNQIIDVA
+110 
-121 PLAKLTQLTILDL
+121 LDL

-152 ELYLSYNQII
+152 ELYLSGNEIV
-162 DVAPIAN
+162 DVAPLAK
-169 LTQLTELYLS
+169 LTQLEGLS
-179 YNQII
+179 LISNQII

-198 NIDSNQIID
+198 NID
-207 VALLAKLTQLAEL
+207 
-220 YLNGNQI
+220 
-227 TDVAPL
+227 
-233 ANLTQL
+233 
-239 TKLFLIDNQITD
+239 
-251 VAPLANLTQLTE
+251 
-263 LYLSY
+263 
-268 NQIIDVAPIAN
+268 
-279 FTQLIILDLARNQ
+279 RNQ
-292 IIDVAPIDKLTQ
+292 IIDVAPLAKLTQ
-304 LEHLDLRNNCI
+304 LERLDLDNNQIIDVAPLAKLTQLEYLDLRKNRI
-315 QSLPGSLLQLSL
+315 QNLPSSLLQLPL
-327 DWHADGFH
+327 DWHADGFNMR
-335 AKGLLLEGNSLQNPP
+335 GLLLEGNPLQHPP
-350 LDVIKSG
+350 LDVIKGG
-357 RQAIEAYYQ
+357 RQAIDDYYQ
-366 SLEQGGERELR
+366 RLEKDSKQELR

-403 DPNSQTT
+403 DANSATT

-418 KFQDADGEEYRVN
+418 KFQDADDEEYRVN

-489 IDLNAYP
+489 IDVNAHP
-496 KLNLQELRAAYP
+496 KLNQQELRANYP
-508 NIANVFYTSCERD
+508 NIANVFYTSCKHD
-521 QDQGLT
+521 QDHGLI

-533 KHHLAQLPSMGD
+533 KHHLEQLPSMGD

-584 ADEGASSK
+584 ADESASSK

-636 GEVKQRSGLVNRQ
+636 PEVKQRSGLVSRQ

-656 YDIPEQYLKDGYKY
+656 YDIPEQYLKRGYQYK
-670 RERDVDFFV
+670 ERDIDFFV
-679 EAIQHYKFAFK
+679 EAIQYYKFAFK
-690 VEHNDGTPRYRIPKG
+690 VEHSDGTARYRIPKG

-710 PARLNLQAYQGDNHR
+710 PSRLNTKDYEGDDYR

-735 PAWLLHR
+735 PTWLLHR
-742 LIVSLHHKIPEEL
+742 LIVSLHRSIPEEL

-775 EHERKLFIRVPKS
+775 EHERRLFIRVPKN
-788 APNVYPWL
+788 APNVYPLL

-816 MFGEDNQA
+816 MFGKDNQA

-833 YAAKGIQLYR
+833 YAAKGIKLYR

-894 DLIKQLQTQPDER
+894 DLIKQLQTQPDET
-907 QQVDLVKKIKDK
+907 QQISTAAKIKGY
-919 MDLFNSTV
+919 MDYINTTAQTSTTA
-927 QAGTNSHPVIEALG
+927 QAVLKALG
-941 EILKVFS
+941 ALFGHSG

>member
-1 MNKDL
+1 MSKDL
-6 QTIKAIEQAYG
+6 QTIKVIERAYEI
-17 VELKRI
+17 ELEQLDILKYNHI
-23 DDMALMDVG
+23 G
-32 YSLDADGQVTALS
+32 YNLDADGQVTALS
-45 LSYCEITD
+45 LFNC
-53 VAPLAKLTQ
+53 K
-62 LKSLSLGSNQIIDV
+62 IIDV
-76 APLANLTQLKSLYL
+76 APLANLTQL
-90 SSNQIIDVAPL
+90 N
-101 AKLTQLTSL
+101 
-110 NIDSNQIIDVA
+110 
-121 PLAKLTQLTILDL
+121 ILDL
-134 RSNQIID
+134 HNNQITD

-152 ELYLSYNQII
+152 ELYLS
-162 DVAPIAN
+162 
-169 LTQLTELYLS
+169 
-179 YNQII
+179 
-184 DVAPLAKLTQLTSL
+184 
-198 NIDSNQIID
+198 
-207 VALLAKLTQLAEL
+207 
-220 YLNGNQI
+220 GNEI
-227 TDVAPL
+227 VDVAPL

-239 TKLFLIDNQITD
+239 TRLDLRNNQIID
-251 VAPLANLTQLTE
+251 VAPLANLTQLTVLN
-263 LYLSY
+263 LYY
-268 NQIIDVAPIAN
+268 NQIIDVAPLAN
-279 FTQLIILDLARNQ
+279 LTQLKGLSLTSNQIIDVAPLANLTQLTILDLARNQ

-315 QSLPGSLLQLSL
+315 QSLPGSLLDLPL

-335 AKGLLLEGNSLQNPP
+335 TKGLLLEGNSPQNPP

-366 SLEQGGERELR
+366 SLEQGEKRELR

-403 DPNSQTT
+403 YPNSQTT

-418 KFQDADGEEYRVN
+418 QFSDANDEEYRVN

-489 IDLNAYP
+489 IDLNAHP
-496 KLNLQELRAAYP
+496 KLNQQELRATYP
-508 NIANVFYTSCERD
+508 NIANVFYTSCKHD
-521 QDQGLT
+521 QDHGLI

-533 KHHLAQLPSMGD
+533 KHRLAQLPSMGD
-545 VYPQQW
+545 TYPRRW

-557 LEHEQSR
+557 LEREQSR
-564 GRHYMSME
+564 GRHYMSML
-572 SYGELCA
+572 SYRELCT
-579 EHNMV
+579 EHDMQSG
-584 ADEGASSK
+584 EGDSDPAA
-592 LTENF
+592 TF

-636 GEVKQRSGLVNRQ
+636 PEVKQRSGLVSRQ
-649 QIKGILL
+649 QIKGIFL
-656 YDIPEQYLKDGYKY
+656 YDIPEQYLKRGYQYK
-670 RERDVDFFV
+670 ERDIDFFV

-690 VEHNDGTPRYRIPKG
+690 IEHSDGTPRYRIPKG

-710 PARLNLQAYQGDNHR
+710 PSRLNTKDYEGDDYR

-735 PAWLLHR
+735 PTWLLHR
-742 LIVSLHHKIPEEL
+742 LIVNLHRSIPEEL

-788 APNVYPWL
+788 APNVYPLL

-824 RASLQQLRR
+824 RASLQELRNCHED
-833 YAAKGIQLYR
+833 GVTTYR
-843 DHDTLEEAPV
+843 DHKARQQAPV

-864 ANADTTTALKELEIL
+864 ANADTTTALKQLETL

-894 DLIKQLQTQPDER
+894 DLIQQLQTQPDET
-907 QQVDLVKKIKDK
+907 QQISTAAKIKGY
-919 MDLFNSTV
+919 MEWINTIAQTSTTA
-927 QAGTNSHPVIEALG
+927 QAVLRALG
-941 EILKVFS
+941 TIFGNPG

>member
-23 DDMALMDVG
+23 DDMALMDVS
-32 YSLDADGQVTALS
+32 YSLDADSQVTALS
-45 LSYCEITD
+45 LHGCKIIDVAPLANLTQLTRLDLSGNQIIDVAPLANLTQLTELYLISNQIID
-53 VAPLAKLTQ
+53 VAPLAKLTRLNELYLHSNQISAVAPLANLTQ
-62 LKSLSLGSNQIIDV
+62 LTRLDLDINQIIDV
-76 APLANLTQLKSLYL
+76 APLANLTQLKRLFFN
-90 SSNQIIDVAPL
+90 SNQIIDIAPL
-101 AKLTQLTSL
+101 AH
-110 NIDSNQIIDVA
+110 
-121 PLAKLTQLTILDL
+121 
-134 RSNQIID
+134 
-141 VAPIAN
+141 
-147 LVQLT
+147 
-152 ELYLSYNQII
+152 
-162 DVAPIAN
+162 
-169 LTQLTELYLS
+169 
-179 YNQII
+179 
-184 DVAPLAKLTQLTSL
+184 
-198 NIDSNQIID
+198 
-207 VALLAKLTQLAEL
+207 
-220 YLNGNQI
+220 
-227 TDVAPL
+227 
-233 ANLTQL
+233 
-239 TKLFLIDNQITD
+239 
-251 VAPLANLTQLTE
+251 
-263 LYLSY
+263 
-268 NQIIDVAPIAN
+268 
-279 FTQLIILDLARNQ
+279 
-292 IIDVAPIDKLTQ
+292 LTQ
-304 LEHLDLRNNCI
+304 LESLDLSNNRI
-315 QSLPGSLLQLSL
+315 QSMPSSLLQLSL
-327 DWHADGFH
+327 DWHIERWHFR
-335 AKGLLLEGNSLQNPP
+335 GLSLGGNPLQHPP
-350 LDVIKSG
+350 PEVIQSG
-357 RQAIEAYYQ
+357 RQAIEDYYK
-366 SLEQGGERELR
+366 SLEQGEKRELR

-418 KFQDADGEEYRVN
+418 RFSDANGEEYRVN

-489 IDLNAYP
+489 IDVNAHP
-496 KLNLQELRAAYP
+496 KLNQQELRAAYP
-508 NIANVFYTSCERD
+508 NIAAVFYTSCKHD
-521 QDQGLT
+521 QDHGLI

-533 KHHLAQLPSMGD
+533 KHRLAQLPSMGD
-545 VYPQQW
+545 TYPRRW

-557 LEHEQSR
+557 LEREQSR
-564 GRHYMSME
+564 GRHYMSML
-572 SYGELCA
+572 SYRELCT
-579 EHNMV
+579 EHDMQSGE
-584 ADEGASSK
+584 DEGDSDPAA
-592 LTENF
+592 NF

-636 GEVKQRSGLVNRQ
+636 LEVKKRSGLVSRQ

-656 YDIPEQYLKDGYKY
+656 YDIPKQYLKRGYKY

-690 VEHNDGTPRYRIPKG
+690 VEHSDGTPRYRIPKG
-705 FPQDP
+705 FPQNP
-710 PARLNLQAYQGDNHR
+710 PARLNLQAYQGDDYR

-775 EHERKLFIRVPKS
+775 EHERKLFIRVPKN
-788 APNVYPWL
+788 ALNVYPLL

-816 MFGEDNQA
+816 MFGEGNQA
-824 RASLQQLRR
+824 RASLQELRNCHED
-833 YAAKGIQLYR
+833 GVTTYR
-843 DHDTLEEAPV
+843 DHKARQQAPV

-864 ANADTTTALKELEIL
+864 ANADTTTALKELEKL

-894 DLIKQLQTQPDER
+894 DLIQQLQTQPDETR
-907 QQVDLVKKIKDK
+907 QISTAAKIKGY
-919 MDLFNSTV
+919 MEWINTIAQTSTTA
-927 QAGTNSHPVIEALG
+927 QAVLKALG
-941 EILKVFS
+941 AFFGD

>member
-17 VELKRI
+17 IELKQ
-23 DDMALMDVG
+23 LETLTLSSVG
-32 YSLDADGQVTALS
+32 YSLNANDQVTALS
-45 LSYCEITD
+45 LHNCKIID

-62 LKSLSLGSNQIIDV
+62 LNSLSLVNNQIIDV
-76 APLANLTQLKSLYL
+76 APLANLTQLTELYL
-90 SSNQIIDVAPL
+90 HRNQIIDVAPL
-101 AKLTQLTSL
+101 ASLTQL
-110 NIDSNQIIDVA
+110 NILDLHNNQITDVA
-121 PLAKLTQLTILDL
+121 P
-134 RSNQIID
+134 
-141 VAPIAN
+141 
-147 LVQLT
+147 
-152 ELYLSYNQII
+152 
-162 DVAPIAN
+162 
-169 LTQLTELYLS
+169 
-179 YNQII
+179 
-184 DVAPLAKLTQLTSL
+184 
-198 NIDSNQIID
+198 
-207 VALLAKLTQLAEL
+207 LAKLTQLAEL

-239 TKLFLIDNQITD
+239 SRLDLDN
-251 VAPLANLTQLTE
+251 
-263 LYLSY
+263 

-279 FTQLIILDLARNQ
+279 FTQLTILDLARNQ

-315 QSLPGSLLQLSL
+315 QSLPSSLLQLSL

-418 KFQDADGEEYRVN
+418 KFSDADDEEYRIN

-489 IDLNAYP
+489 IDLNAHP
-496 KLNLQELRAAYP
+496 KLNQQELRATYP
-508 NIANVFYTSCERD
+508 NIANVFYTSCKHD
-521 QDQGLT
+521 QDHGLI

-533 KHHLAQLPSMGD
+533 KHRLAQLPSMGD
-545 VYPQQW
+545 TYPRRW

-557 LEHEQSR
+557 LEREQSR
-564 GRHYMSME
+564 GRHYMSML
-572 SYGELCA
+572 SYRELCT
-579 EHNMV
+579 EHDMQSG
-584 ADEGASSK
+584 EGDSDPAA
-592 LTENF
+592 TF

-636 GEVKQRSGLVNRQ
+636 PEVKQRSGLVSRQ

-656 YDIPEQYLKDGYKY
+656 YDIPEQYLKRGYQYK
-670 RERDVDFFV
+670 ERDVDFFV

-690 VEHNDGTPRYRIPKG
+690 VEHSDGTPRYRIPKG

-710 PARLNLQAYQGDNHR
+710 PSRLNTKDYEGDDYR

-755 YWYYGFVYRSAEG
+755 YWFYGFVYRSAEG

-788 APNVYPWL
+788 ASNVYPLL

-853 AELLGLFPANI
+853 ADLLGLFPANI
-864 ANADTTTALKELEIL
+864 ANADTSTALKELEIL
-879 KTERQQDREL
+879 KTERRQDREL

-894 DLIKQLQTQPDER
+894 NLIKQLQTQPDET
-907 QQVDLVKKIKDK
+907 QQISTAAKIKGY
-919 MDLFNSTV
+919 MDYINTTAQTSTTA
-927 QAGTNSHPVIEALG
+927 QAVLKALG
-941 EILKVFS
+941 AFFGD

>member
-1 MNKDL
+1 MSKDL
-6 QTIKAIEQAYG
+6 QTIKAIERAYG
-17 VELKRI
+17 IELKQLDI
-23 DDMALMDVG
+23 VKYDDIG

-45 LSYCEITD
+45 LYGCKISD
-53 VAPLAKLTQ
+53 VAPLANLARLIELKL
-62 LKSLSLGSNQIIDV
+62 SGNQIIDV
-76 APLANLTQLKSLYL
+76 APLANLTKLTSLSL
-90 SSNQIIDVAPL
+90 SKNQVSDVAPL
-101 AKLTQLTSL
+101 ASLTELTGLSL
-110 NIDSNQIIDVA
+110 DSNQISEVL
-121 PLAKLTQLTILDL
+121 PLKPLIKLLHLNL
-134 RSNQIID
+134 SNNQIID
-141 VAPIAN
+141 ISPLIA
-147 LVQLT
+147 LAVLT
-152 ELYLSYNQII
+152 ELYLFNNKIRDVAALSVLTALKALFLSGNEISDLSPLKVLTGLKYLSLGKNQI
-162 DVAPIAN
+162 N
-169 LTQLTELYLS
+169 
-179 YNQII
+179 N
-184 DVAPLAKLTQLTSL
+184 
-198 NIDSNQIID
+198 
-207 VALLAKLTQLAEL
+207 
-220 YLNGNQI
+220 
-227 TDVAPL
+227 VAPL
-233 ANLTQL
+233 ANLIGLDGLSLGINQISDVTSIAKL
-239 TKLFLIDNQITD
+239 TKLTSLD
-251 VAPLANLTQLTE
+251 LTN
-263 LYLSY
+263 
-268 NQIIDVAPIAN
+268 NQIIDVSPLMVL
-279 FTQLIILDLARNQ
+279 Q
-292 IIDVAPIDKLTQ
+292 Q
-304 LEHLDLRNNCI
+304 LEALDLRKNSI
-315 QSLPGSLLQLSL
+315 QNLPSSMLKLSL
-327 DWHADGFH
+327 DWHVQGWYFR
-335 AKGLLLEGNSLQNPP
+335 GLSVEGNPLQRPP
-350 LDVIKSG
+350 LGVIKSG
-357 RQAIEAYYQ
+357 RQAIENYYQ
-366 SLEQGGERELR
+366 SLEQGGEQELR

-418 KFQDADGEEYRVN
+418 KFSDADEKQYRVN

-441 QSIHHLF
+441 QDVHHFF
-448 LTAGALYLVVLDAR
+448 LTEGALYLVVLDAR

-475 AFAAGATVLIAVNQ
+475 AFTAGATVLIAVNQ
-489 IDLNAYP
+489 IDVNAHP
-496 KLNLQELRAAYP
+496 KLNQQELRAAYP
-508 NIANVFYTSCERD
+508 NIANVFYTSCKHD
-521 QDQGLT
+521 QDHGLT

-533 KHHLAQLPSMGD
+533 KHRLAQLPSMGD

-572 SYGELCA
+572 SYRELCS

-584 ADEGASSK
+584 ADDGASSK

-612 FEYFNYQVLD
+612 LEYFNYQVLA

-636 GEVKQRSGLVNRQ
+636 PEVKQRSGLVSHQ

-670 RERDVDFFV
+670 QERDINFFV

-690 VEHNDGTPRYRIPKG
+690 VEHSDGTTRYRIPKG
-705 FPQDP
+705 FPQYP
-710 PARLNLQAYQGDNHR
+710 PARLNAKDYEGDDYR
-725 LYIIEFTSFA
+725 LYIIEFTGFA

-775 EHERKLFIRVPKS
+775 EHERKLFIRVPKN
-788 APNVYPWL
+788 APNVYPLL

-824 RASLQQLRR
+824 RASLQELRNCHED
-833 YAAKGIQLYR
+833 GVTTYR
-843 DHDTLEEAPV
+843 DHKARQQAPV

-879 KTERQQDREL
+879 KAERQQDREL

-894 DLIKQLQTQPDER
+894 DLIQQLQTQPDET
-907 QQVDLVKKIKDK
+907 QQISTAAKIKGY
-919 MDLFNSTV
+919 MDYINTTAQTSATA
-927 QAGTNSHPVIEALG
+927 QAVLRALG
-941 EILKVFS
+941 ALFGD

>member
-1 MNKDL
+1 MSRDL
-6 QTIKAIEQAYG
+6 QTIRALDQAYG
-17 VELKRI
+17 VVLKQI
-23 DDMALMDVG
+23 DTLKYVDVG
-32 YSLDADGQVTALS
+32 YSLDADGQVMALS
-45 LSYCEITD
+45 LYIY
-53 VAPLAKLTQ
+53 K
-62 LKSLSLGSNQIIDV
+62 II
-76 APLANLTQLKSLYL
+76 
-90 SSNQIIDVAPL
+90 
-101 AKLTQLTSL
+101 
-110 NIDSNQIIDVA
+110 
-121 PLAKLTQLTILDL
+121 
-134 RSNQIID
+134 
-141 VAPIAN
+141 
-147 LVQLT
+147 
-152 ELYLSYNQII
+152 
-162 DVAPIAN
+162 
-169 LTQLTELYLS
+169 
-179 YNQII
+179 
-184 DVAPLAKLTQLTSL
+184 
-198 NIDSNQIID
+198 
-207 VALLAKLTQLAEL
+207 
-220 YLNGNQI
+220 
-227 TDVAPL
+227 
-233 ANLTQL
+233 
-239 TKLFLIDNQITD
+239 D

-263 LYLSY
+263 LYLVGNQIIDIAPLANLTQLNRLSLSA
-268 NQIIDVAPIAN
+268 NQIIDVAPLAN
-279 FTQLIILDLARNQ
+279 LTQLNYLDLSLNQISAVAPLANLKQLTELNLINNRIIDVTPLTHLTQLNRLSLSDNQ
-292 IIDVAPIDKLTQ
+292 IIDVAPLMNLAQLNRLDLGYNQVIDISPLATLRQ
-304 LEHLDLRNNCI
+304 LEDLDLRNNSI
-315 QSLPGSLLQLSL
+315 QALPSSLLQLSL
-327 DWHADGFH
+327 DWHAEGVHFM
-335 AKGLLLEGNSLQNPP
+335 GLSLEDNPLQHPP
-350 LDVIKSG
+350 LDVIRSG
-357 RQAIEAYYQ
+357 RQAIEDYYQ
-366 SLEQGGERELR
+366 RLEQGEKRELR

-418 KFQDADGEEYRVN
+418 KFSDADGEQYRIN

-489 IDLNAYP
+489 IDVNAHP
-496 KLNLQELRAAYP
+496 KLNQQELRAAYP
-508 NIANVFYTSCERD
+508 NITAVFYTSCERD
-521 QDQGLT
+521 QDHGLI
-527 QLITEL
+527 QLINEL

-557 LEHEQSR
+557 LEREQSR

-572 SYGELCA
+572 SYRELCA

-612 FEYFNYQVLD
+612 FEYFNYQVLA
-622 PSWLTIGLYHILIN
+622 PSWLTIGLYHILISP
-636 GEVKQRSGLVNRQ
+636 EVKQRSGLVSRQ

-656 YDIPEQYLKDGYKY
+656 YDIPEQYLKRGYQYK
-670 RERDVDFFV
+670 ERDVDFFV

-690 VEHNDGTPRYRIPKG
+690 VEHSDGTTRYRIPKG
-705 FPQDP
+705 FPQNT
-710 PARLNLQAYQGDNHR
+710 PARLNTKDYEADGHR

-742 LIVSLHHKIPEEL
+742 LIVSLHRSIPEEL

-768 DTLVNLF
+768 NTLVNLF
-775 EHERKLFIRVPKS
+775 EHERKLFIRVPKNAS
-788 APNVYPWL
+788 SVYPLL

-808 QLQMQEWV
+808 QLEMQEWV
-816 MFGEDNQA
+816 MFGEDNKA
-824 RASLQQLRR
+824 RASLQELRNCNED
-833 YAAKGIQLYR
+833 GVTTYR
-843 DHDTLEEAPV
+843 DHKARQQAPV

-894 DLIKQLQTQPDER
+894 DLIQQLQTQPDET
-907 QQVDLVKKIKDK
+907 QQISTATKIKGY
-919 MDLFNSTV
+919 MDYINTIA
-927 QAGTNSHPVIEALG
+927 QTNTTAQRLIEALG
-941 EILKVFS
+941 NLVN

>member
-6 QTIKAIEQAYG
+6 ETIKAIERAY
-17 VELKRI
+17 EIKLKRL
-23 DDMALMDVG
+23 DDVSLMDVG

-45 LSYCEITD
+45 LYDC
-53 VAPLAKLTQ
+53 K
-62 LKSLSLGSNQIIDV
+62 IIDV
-76 APLANLTQLKSLYL
+76 APIAN
-90 SSNQIIDVAPL
+90 
-101 AKLTQLTSL
+101 
-110 NIDSNQIIDVA
+110 
-121 PLAKLTQLTILDL
+121 LTQLTILDL

-141 VAPIAN
+141 VAPLAK
-147 LVQLT
+147 
-152 ELYLSYNQII
+152 
-162 DVAPIAN
+162 

-179 YNQII
+179 GNQII
-184 DVAPLAKLTQLTSL
+184 DVAPLAKLTQLERL
-198 NIDSNQIID
+198 D
-207 VALLAKLTQLAEL
+207 L
-220 YLNGNQI
+220 
-227 TDVAPL
+227 
-233 ANLTQL
+233 
-239 TKLFLIDNQITD
+239 DN
-251 VAPLANLTQLTE
+251 
-263 LYLSY
+263 
-268 NQIIDVAPIAN
+268 NQIIDVAP
-279 FTQLIILDLARNQ
+279 LA
-292 IIDVAPIDKLTQ
+292 KLTQ
-304 LEHLDLRNNCI
+304 LEYLDLRKNRI
-315 QSLPGSLLQLSL
+315 QNLPSSLLQLPL
-327 DWHADGFH
+327 DWHADGFNMR
-335 AKGLLLEGNSLQNPP
+335 GLLLEGNPLQHPP
-350 LDVIKSG
+350 LDVIKGG
-357 RQAIEAYYQ
+357 RQAIDDYYQ
-366 SLEQGGERELR
+366 RLEKDSKQELR

-403 DPNSQTT
+403 DANSATT

-418 KFQDADGEEYRVN
+418 KFSDANGEEYRVN

-489 IDLNAYP
+489 IDVNAHP
-496 KLNLQELRAAYP
+496 KLNQQELRAAYP
-508 NIANVFYTSCERD
+508 NIAAVFYTSCERD
-521 QDQGLT
+521 QDHGLA

-533 KHHLAQLPSMGD
+533 KHRLAQLPSMGD
-545 VYPQQW
+545 TYPQQW

-557 LEHEQSR
+557 LEREQSR
-564 GRHYMSME
+564 GRHYMSML
-572 SYGELCA
+572 SYRELCT
-579 EHNMV
+579 EHDMQSG
-584 ADEGASSK
+584 EGDSDPAA
-592 LTENF
+592 NF

-636 GEVKQRSGLVNRQ
+636 PEVKQRSGLVSRQ

-656 YDIPEQYLKDGYKY
+656 YDIPEQYLKRGYKY
-670 RERDVDFFV
+670 KERDIDFFV
-679 EAIQHYKFAFK
+679 EAIQYYKFAFK
-690 VEHNDGTPRYRIPKG
+690 VEHSDGTPRYRIPKG
-705 FPQDP
+705 FPQNP
-710 PARLNLQAYQGDNHR
+710 SARLNLQAYQGDDYR
-725 LYIIEFTSFA
+725 LYTIEFTSFA

-742 LIVSLHHKIPEEL
+742 LIVSLHRSIPEEL

-775 EHERKLFIRVPKS
+775 EHERKLFIRVPKN
-788 APNVYPWL
+788 APNVYPLL

-833 YAAKGIQLYR
+833 YADKGIQLYR

-864 ANADTTTALKELEIL
+864 ANADTTTALKQLEIL

-894 DLIKQLQTQPDER
+894 DLIKQLQTQPDET
-907 QQVDLVKKIKDK
+907 QQISTAAKIKGY
-919 MDLFNSTV
+919 MEWINTIAQTSTTA
-927 QAGTNSHPVIEALG
+927 QAVLRALG
-941 EILKVFS
+941 ALFGD

>member
-1 MNKDL
+1 MISKDL
-6 QTIKAIEQAYG
+6 QTIKAIERAYG
-17 VELKRI
+17 VELQQ
-23 DDMALMDVG
+23 
-32 YSLDADGQVTALS
+32 LDIVIPMSSSYTLNETGQVVTLS
-45 LSYCEITD
+45 LFLLHIND
-53 VAPLAKLTQ
+53 LAPLADLRNLTT
-62 LKSLSLGSNQIIDV
+62 LYLIENRIIDV
-76 APLANLTQLKSLYL
+76 S
-90 SSNQIIDVAPL
+90 
-101 AKLTQLTSL
+101 
-110 NIDSNQIIDVA
+110 
-121 PLAKLTQLTILDL
+121 
-134 RSNQIID
+134 
-141 VAPIAN
+141 
-147 LVQLT
+147 
-152 ELYLSYNQII
+152 
-162 DVAPIAN
+162 PIAN
-169 LTQLTELYLS
+169 LTQLNVLVLTKNQIRDVTPLAALTLMTDLYLHQ
-179 YNQII
+179 NQII
-184 DVAPLAKLTQLTSL
+184 DVSPLVTLTGLTSVGLSNNQISTVEPLADLTRLTSIYL
-198 NIDSNQIID
+198 SNNRIID
-207 VALLAKLTQLAEL
+207 VT
-220 YLNGNQI
+220 
-227 TDVAPL
+227 PL
-233 ANLTQL
+233 ANL
-239 TKLFLIDNQITD
+239 I
-251 VAPLANLTQLTE
+251 
-263 LYLSY
+263 
-268 NQIIDVAPIAN
+268 
-279 FTQLIILDLARNQ
+279 
-292 IIDVAPIDKLTQ
+292 Q
-304 LEHLDLRNNCI
+304 LECLDLRNNCI
-315 QSLPGSLLQLSL
+315 QSLPSSLLQLPF
-327 DWHADGFH
+327 DWHVDGFDTGGMLL
-335 AKGLLLEGNSLQNPP
+335 KGNPLQRPP
-350 LDVIKSG
+350 LGVIKSG
-357 RQAIEAYYQ
+357 RQAIENYYQ
-366 SLEQGGERELR
+366 SLEQGGEQELR

-403 DPNSQTT
+403 DPQSQTT

-418 KFQDADGEEYRVN
+418 KFFDVNDEEYRVN

-441 QSIHHLF
+441 QDVHNFF
-448 LTAGALYLVVLDAR
+448 LTEGALYLVVLDAR
-462 RDESPLQW
+462 RDESPLKW
-470 LQTIN
+470 LLTIN
-475 AFAAGATVLIAVNQ
+475 AFAANATVLIAVNQ
-489 IDLNAYP
+489 IDVNAYP
-496 KLNLQELRAAYP
+496 KINLQELRAAYP
-508 NIANVFYTSCERD
+508 NIANVFYTSCKHD
-521 QDQGLT
+521 QDYGLI

-533 KHHLAQLPSMGD
+533 KHRLAQLPSMGD

-551 YEIKER
+551 YKIKER
-557 LEHEQSR
+557 LEHEQNR
-564 GRHYMSME
+564 GRHYMSIE

-579 EHNMV
+579 EHNMID
-584 ADEGASSK
+584 DESASSK

-636 GEVKQRSGLVNRQ
+636 GEVKQRSGLISRQ

-656 YDIPEQYLKDGYKY
+656 YDIPKEYLKRGYQYK
-670 RERDVDFFV
+670 ERDVDFFV

-690 VEHNDGTPRYRIPKG
+690 VEHSDGTPRYRIPKG

-710 PARLNLQAYQGDNHR
+710 PSRLNTKDYEGDDYR

-788 APNVYPWL
+788 APNVYPLL

-879 KTERQQDREL
+879 KTERRQDREL

-894 DLIKQLQTQPDER
+894 DLIKQLQTQPDET
-907 QQVDLVKKIKDK
+907 QQISTAAKIKGY
-919 MDLFNSTV
+919 MDYINTTAQTSTTA
-927 QAGTNSHPVIEALG
+927 QAVLKALG
-941 EILKVFS
+941 AFFGD

>member
-1 MNKDL
+1 MSKFDRDIRARL
-6 QTIKAIEQAYG
+6 SKELRTTIRNLERTYEIN
-17 VELKRI
+17 LKRL
-23 DDMALMDVG
+23 DMVRPGDVG
-32 YSLDADGQVTALS
+32 YSLDTAGKLVALS
-45 LSYCEITD
+45 LCNCKISVLTPIAALPQLTWLDLSYNHITD
-53 VAPLAKLTQ
+53 ISPLANLKLLTR
-62 LKSLSLGSNQIIDV
+62 LDLTANKISYVTPLTALTLLTNLNLNNNQIIDV
-76 APLANLTQLKSLYL
+76 APLAASMRLTRLYL
-90 SSNQIIDVAPL
+90 SDNRIRDIAPL
-101 AKLTQLTSL
+101 ATLRQL
-110 NIDSNQIIDVA
+110 
-121 PLAKLTQLTILDL
+121 KCLD
-134 RSNQIID
+134 I
-141 VAPIAN
+141 
-147 LVQLT
+147 
-152 ELYLSYNQII
+152 
-162 DVAPIAN
+162 
-169 LTQLTELYLS
+169 
-179 YNQII
+179 
-184 DVAPLAKLTQLTSL
+184 
-198 NIDSNQIID
+198 
-207 VALLAKLTQLAEL
+207 
-220 YLNGNQI
+220 
-227 TDVAPL
+227 
-233 ANLTQL
+233 
-239 TKLFLIDNQITD
+239 
-251 VAPLANLTQLTE
+251 
-263 LYLSY
+263 
-268 NQIIDVAPIAN
+268 
-279 FTQLIILDLARNQ
+279 
-292 IIDVAPIDKLTQ
+292 
-304 LEHLDLRNNCI
+304 RNNNL
-315 QSLPGSLLQLSL
+315 QNLPSSLLQLL
-327 DWHADGFH
+327 MDWNADGWQP
-335 AKGLLLEGNSLQNPP
+335 KSLLLYGNPLKHPP
-350 LDVIKSG
+350 IDVIRSG
-357 RQAIEAYYQ
+357 RQAIDSYFQ
-366 SLEQGGERELR
+366 SLEHGRKRELR
-377 EAKLILLGEP
+377 EAKLVLLGEP

-395 RRLLYNEF
+395 LRLICDEF
-403 DPNSQTT
+403 DPNSETT

-418 KFQDADGEEYRVN
+418 KFSDADGEQYRVN

-462 RDESPLQW
+462 RDESPLPW

-489 IDLNAYP
+489 IDVNAHP
-496 KLNLQELRAAYP
+496 KLNQQELRATYP
-508 NIANVFYTSCERD
+508 NIAAVFHTSCKHD
-521 QDQGLT
+521 QDHGLV
-527 QLITEL
+527 QLISEL
-533 KHHLAQLPSMGD
+533 KHRLAQLPSMGD
-545 VYPQQW
+545 TYPQQW

-572 SYGELCA
+572 SYRELCI
-579 EHNMV
+579 EHDMESG
-584 ADEGASSK
+584 EGESDPA
-592 LTENF
+592 ENF

-636 GEVKQRSGLVNRQ
+636 PEVKQRSGLVSRQ

-656 YDIPEQYLKDGYKY
+656 YDIPDQYLKRGYEYK
-670 RERDVDFFV
+670 ERDVDFFV

-690 VEHNDGTPRYRIPKG
+690 VEHSDGTPRYRIPKG

-710 PARLNLQAYQGDNHR
+710 PARLNLQAYQGDDYR

-742 LIVSLHHKIPEEL
+742 LIVSLHRSIPEEL
-755 YWYYGFVYRSAEG
+755 YWYYGFLYRSAEG

-775 EHERKLFIRVPKS
+775 ENKRELYIRVPKS
-788 APNVYPWL
+788 APNVYPLL

-808 QLQMQEWV
+808 QLEMQEWV
-816 MFGEDNQA
+816 MFGEGNQA

-833 YAAKGIQLYR
+833 YSDKGIQLYR

-879 KTERQQDREL
+879 KTERRQDREL

>member
-6 QTIKAIEQAYG
+6 ETIKAIERAY
-17 VELKRI
+17 EIKLKRL
-23 DDMALMDVG
+23 DDVSLMDVG

-45 LSYCEITD
+45 LYDC
-53 VAPLAKLTQ
+53 K
-62 LKSLSLGSNQIIDV
+62 IIDV
-76 APLANLTQLKSLYL
+76 APLANLTQL
-90 SSNQIIDVAPL
+90 
-101 AKLTQLTSL
+101 
-110 NIDSNQIIDVA
+110 
-121 PLAKLTQLTILDL
+121 TILDL
-134 RSNQIID
+134 S
-141 VAPIAN
+141 
-147 LVQLT
+147 
-152 ELYLSYNQII
+152 
-162 DVAPIAN
+162 
-169 LTQLTELYLS
+169 
-179 YNQII
+179 
-184 DVAPLAKLTQLTSL
+184 
-198 NIDSNQIID
+198 
-207 VALLAKLTQLAEL
+207 
-220 YLNGNQI
+220 GNEI
-227 TDVAPL
+227 V
-233 ANLTQL
+233 
-239 TKLFLIDNQITD
+239 D

-268 NQIIDVAPIAN
+268 NQIIDVAPLAN
-279 FTQLIILDLARNQ
+279 LTQLTRLDLRSNQ
-292 IIDVAPIDKLTQ
+292 IIDVAPLANLTQLEGLSLISNQISDVAPLANLVQLTELSLISNQIIDVAPLAKLTQ
-304 LEHLDLRNNCI
+304 LNGLDLSGNQIIDVAPLANLTQLTVLDLDYNQIIDVAPLAKLTQLKRLDLRKNRI
-315 QSLPGSLLQLSL
+315 QSLSSSLLQLSL
-327 DWHADGFH
+327 DWLLHR
-335 AKGLLLEGNSLQNPP
+335 KGGGDLWLAGNPIQQPP
-350 LDVIKSG
+350 REVIKSG
-357 RQAIEAYYQ
+357 RKAIEQYYQ
-366 SLEQGGERELR
+366 RLEQGSRELR

-387 DAGKSSIV
+387 GAGKSSIV

-418 KFQDADGEEYRVN
+418 KFKDAEGEEYRVN

-489 IDLNAYP
+489 IDLNAHP
-496 KLNLQELRAAYP
+496 NLNQQEDRAAYP
-508 NIANVFYTSCERD
+508 NIAAVFYTSCKHD
-521 QDQGLT
+521 QDHGLV
-527 QLITEL
+527 QLISEL
-533 KHHLAQLPSMGD
+533 KHRLAQLPSMGD

-557 LEHEQSR
+557 LEREQNR
-564 GRHYMSME
+564 GRHYMSMF
-572 SYGELCA
+572 SYRELCT
-579 EHNMV
+579 EHGMEI
-584 ADEGASSK
+584 AQGESDPAA
-592 LTENF
+592 TF
-597 LRVLDNIGTVRWFDK
+597 LQVLDNIGTVRWFDK

-636 GEVKQRSGLVNRQ
+636 PEVKQRSGLVSRQ

-656 YDIPEQYLKDGYKY
+656 YDIPEQYLKRGYKY

-690 VEHNDGTPRYRIPKG
+690 VEHSDGTTRYRIPKG
-705 FPQDP
+705 FPQNP
-710 PARLNLQAYQGDNHR
+710 PARLNTKDYESDDR
-725 LYIIEFTSFA
+725 CLYIIEFTSFA

-742 LIVSLHHKIPEEL
+742 LIVSLHRSIPEEL
-755 YWYYGFVYRSAEG
+755 YWFYGFVYRSAEG

-775 EHERKLFIRVPKS
+775 EHERKLFIRVPKN
-788 APNVYPWL
+788 APNVYPLL

-824 RASLQQLRR
+824 RASLQELRNCHED
-833 YAAKGIQLYR
+833 GVTTYR
-843 DHDTLEEAPV
+843 DHKARQQAPV

-879 KTERQQDREL
+879 KSERQQDREL

-894 DLIKQLQTQPDER
+894 DLIKQLQTQPDET
-907 QQVDLVKKIKDK
+907 QQISTAAKIKGY
-919 MDLFNSTV
+919 MEWINTIAQTSTTA
-927 QAGTNSHPVIEALG
+927 QAVLRALG
-941 EILKVFS
+941 TIFGNPG

>member
-23 DDMALMDVG
+23 DDMALMDVS

-121 PLAKLTQLTILDL
+121 PLA
-134 RSNQIID
+134 
-141 VAPIAN
+141 
-147 LVQLT
+147 
-152 ELYLSYNQII
+152 
-162 DVAPIAN
+162 N
-169 LTQLTELYLS
+169 LTQLKSLYLS
-179 YNQII
+179 SNQII

-207 VALLAKLTQLAEL
+207 VA
-220 YLNGNQI
+220 
-227 TDVAPL
+227 PL

-239 TKLFLIDNQITD
+239 ERLN
-251 VAPLANLTQLTE
+251 LAN
-263 LYLSY
+263 
-268 NQIIDVAPIAN
+268 NRI
-279 FTQLIILDLARNQ
+279 R
-292 IIDVAPIDKLTQ
+292 
-304 LEHLDLRNNCI
+304 
-315 QSLPGSLLQLSL
+315 SLPSSLLQLSL
-327 DWHADGFH
+327 DWHAQEWHF
-335 AKGLLLEGNSLQNPP
+335 KGLSLDGNPIQQPP
-350 LDVIKSG
+350 PEVIKSG
-357 RQAIEAYYQ
+357 RQAIENYYQ
-366 SLEQGGERELR
+366 RLEQGGKRELR

-387 DAGKSSIV
+387 DSGKSSIA
-395 RRLLYNEF
+395 RRVLYNEF

-418 KFQDADGEEYRVN
+418 KFSDADEKQYRVN

-462 RDESPLQW
+462 RDESPLPW

-475 AFAAGATVLIAVNQ
+475 AFASGATVLIAVNQ
-489 IDLNAYP
+489 IDVNAHP

-508 NIANVFYTSCERD
+508 NIGNVFYTSCKHD
-521 QDQGLT
+521 QDHGLI
-527 QLITEL
+527 QLISEL

-612 FEYFNYQVLD
+612 FEYFNYQVLA

-636 GEVKQRSGLVNRQ
+636 PEVKQRSGLVSRQ

-656 YDIPEQYLKDGYKY
+656 YDIPEQYLERGYQY
-670 RERDVDFFV
+670 REREVDFFV

-690 VEHNDGTPRYRIPKG
+690 VEHSDGTARYRIPKG
-705 FPQDP
+705 FPQNP
-710 PARLNLQAYQGDNHR
+710 PARLNTKDYEGDDYR

-742 LIVSLHHKIPEEL
+742 LIVSLHRSIPEEL

-775 EHERKLFIRVPKS
+775 EHERKLFIRVPKN
-788 APNVYPWL
+788 APNVYPLL

-816 MFGEDNQA
+816 MFGPYNNA

-833 YAAKGIQLYR
+833 YADKGIQLYR
-843 DHDTLEEAPV
+843 DHNTLEEAPV
-853 AELLGLFPANI
+853 AELLGLFPTNI

-894 DLIKQLQTQPDER
+894 DLIKQLQTQPDET
-907 QQVDLVKKIKDK
+907 QQISTAAKIKGY
-919 MDLFNSTV
+919 MDYINTTAQTSATA
-927 QAGTNSHPVIEALG
+927 QAVLRALG
-941 EILKVFS
+941 AFFGD

>member
-6 QTIKAIEQAYG
+6 ETIKAIERAY
-17 VELKRI
+17 EIKLKRL
-23 DDMALMDVG
+23 DDVSLTDVG
-32 YSLDADGQVTALS
+32 YSLNADDQVT
-45 LSYCEITD
+45 
-53 VAPLAKLTQ
+53 
-62 LKSLSLGSNQIIDV
+62 SLSLYDCKIIDV
-76 APLANLTQLKSLYL
+76 APLANLTQLTELYFIGNQISDFAPLASLVQL
-90 SSNQIIDVAPL
+90 TRLDLDNNQIIDVAP
-101 AKLTQLTSL
+101 
-110 NIDSNQIIDVA
+110 
-121 PLAKLTQLTILDL
+121 
-134 RSNQIID
+134 
-141 VAPIAN
+141 
-147 LVQLT
+147 
-152 ELYLSYNQII
+152 
-162 DVAPIAN
+162 
-169 LTQLTELYLS
+169 
-179 YNQII
+179 
-184 DVAPLAKLTQLTSL
+184 
-198 NIDSNQIID
+198 
-207 VALLAKLTQLAEL
+207 LAKLTQLAEL

-239 TKLFLIDNQITD
+239 TRLDLDRNQISD
-251 VAPLANLTQLTE
+251 VAPLANLVQLTE
-263 LYLSY
+263 LSLNG
-268 NQIIDVAPIAN
+268 NQIIDIAP
-279 FTQLIILDLARNQ
+279 LAH
-292 IIDVAPIDKLTQ
+292 LTQ
-304 LEHLDLRNNCI
+304 LERLDLSNNRI
-315 QSLPGSLLQLSL
+315 QNLPSSLLQLSL
-327 DWHADGFH
+327 DWHNDGFH
-335 AKGLLLEGNSLQNPP
+335 IQGLCLEGNPLQNPP

-357 RQAIEAYYQ
+357 RQAIEDYYQ
-366 SLEQGGERELR
+366 RLEQGGTRELR

-387 DAGKSSIV
+387 DAGKSSIA
-395 RRLLYNEF
+395 RRLLYNDF

-418 KFQDADGEEYRVN
+418 RFSDADGEEYRVN

-462 RDESPLQW
+462 RDESPLPW

-489 IDLNAYP
+489 IDVNAHP
-496 KLNLQELRAAYP
+496 KLNQQELRAAYP
-508 NIANVFYTSCERD
+508 NIAAVFYTSCERD
-521 QDQGLT
+521 QDHGLT

-533 KHHLAQLPSMGD
+533 KHRLAQLPSMGD
-545 VYPQQW
+545 TYPRRW

-557 LEHEQSR
+557 LEREQSR
-564 GRHYMSME
+564 GRHYMSML
-572 SYGELCA
+572 SYRELCT
-579 EHNMV
+579 EHDMQSG
-584 ADEGASSK
+584 EGDSDPAA
-592 LTENF
+592 TF

-612 FEYFNYQVLD
+612 FEYFNYQVLA

-636 GEVKQRSGLVNRQ
+636 PEVKQRSGLVSRQ

-656 YDIPEQYLKDGYKY
+656 YDIPEQYLKRGYKY
-670 RERDVDFFV
+670 KERDIDFFV

-690 VEHNDGTPRYRIPKG
+690 VEHSDGTPRYRIPKG
-705 FPQDP
+705 FPQEP

-742 LIVSLHHKIPEEL
+742 LIVSLHRSIPEEL
-755 YWYYGFVYRSAEG
+755 YWYYGFVYRSTEG

-788 APNVYPWL
+788 APNVYPLL

-824 RASLQQLRR
+824 RASLQELRNCHED
-833 YAAKGIQLYR
+833 GVTTYR
-843 DHDTLEEAPV
+843 DHKARQQAPV

-864 ANADTTTALKELEIL
+864 ANADTTTALKQLEIL

-894 DLIKQLQTQPDER
+894 DLIQQLQTQPDET
-907 QQVDLVKKIKDK
+907 QQISTAAKIKGY
-919 MDLFNSTV
+919 MDYINTTAQTSTTA
-927 QAGTNSHPVIEALG
+927 QRLLDALG
-941 EILKVFS
+941 NLLN

>member
-1 MNKDL
+1 MNKDP

-17 VELKRI
+17 IELKRL
-23 DDMALMDVG
+23 DTVKYDDVG
-32 YSLDADGQVTALS
+32 YSLDVDGQVIALS
-45 LSYCEITD
+45 LCNCKITDVAPLANLVQLTKLYLDFNQIIDVAPIANLVQLTELYLSGNEIVD

-76 APLANLTQLKSLYL
+76 APLAKLTRLNELYL
-90 SSNQIIDVAPL
+90 HSNQIIDVAPL
-101 AKLTQLTSL
+101 AKLTQLKSL
-110 NIDSNQIIDVA
+110 SLGSNQIIDVA
-121 PLAKLTQLTILDL
+121 PLAKLTRLNELYL
-134 RSNQIID
+134 HSNQIS
-141 VAPIAN
+141 A
-147 LVQLT
+147 
-152 ELYLSYNQII
+152 
-162 DVAPIAN
+162 
-169 LTQLTELYLS
+169 
-179 YNQII
+179 
-184 DVAPLAKLTQLTSL
+184 VAPLAKLTQLTSL
-198 NIDSNQIID
+198 NID
-207 VALLAKLTQLAEL
+207 
-220 YLNGNQI
+220 
-227 TDVAPL
+227 
-233 ANLTQL
+233 
-239 TKLFLIDNQITD
+239 
-251 VAPLANLTQLTE
+251 
-263 LYLSY
+263 
-268 NQIIDVAPIAN
+268 
-279 FTQLIILDLARNQ
+279 RNQ
-292 IIDVAPIDKLTQ
+292 IIDVAPLAKLTQ
-304 LEHLDLRNNCI
+304 LERLDLDNNQIIDVAPLAKLTQLEYLDLRKNRI
-315 QSLPGSLLQLSL
+315 QNLPSSLLQLSL

-418 KFQDADGEEYRVN
+418 KFFDADEEEYRVN

-489 IDLNAYP
+489 IDLNAHP
-496 KLNLQELRAAYP
+496 KLNQQELRATYP
-508 NIANVFYTSCERD
+508 NIAAVFYTSCKYD
-521 QDQGLT
+521 QDHGLT

-533 KHHLAQLPSMGD
+533 KHRLAQLPSMGD
-545 VYPQQW
+545 TYPRRW

-564 GRHYMSME
+564 GRHYMSML
-572 SYGELCA
+572 SYRELCT
-579 EHNMV
+579 EHNMQSG
-584 ADEGASSK
+584 EGDSDPAA
-592 LTENF
+592 TF

-636 GEVKQRSGLVNRQ
+636 PEVKQRSGLVSRQ

-656 YDIPEQYLKDGYKY
+656 YDIPKQYLERGYKY

-690 VEHNDGTPRYRIPKG
+690 IEHSDGTPRYRIPKG

-710 PARLNLQAYQGDNHR
+710 PSRLNTKDYEGDDYR

-735 PAWLLHR
+735 PTWLLHR
-742 LIVSLHHKIPEEL
+742 LIVSLHRSIPEEL

-788 APNVYPWL
+788 APNVYPLL

-824 RASLQQLRR
+824 RASLQELRNCHED
-833 YAAKGIQLYR
+833 GVTTYR
-843 DHDTLEEAPV
+843 DHKARQQAPV

-864 ANADTTTALKELEIL
+864 ANADTTTAIKELEIL
-879 KTERQQDREL
+879 KSERQQDREL
-889 INQLI
+889 IVELI
-894 DLIKQLQTQPDER
+894 SLIKQLQTQPDET
-907 QQVDLVKKIKDK
+907 QQISTAAKIKGY
-919 MDLFNSTV
+919 MDYINTTAQTSTTA
-927 QAGTNSHPVIEALG
+927 QAVLKALG
-941 EILKVFS
+941 TIFGNLG

>member
-1 MNKDL
+1 MSKDL
-6 QTIKAIEQAYG
+6 ETIKSIERAYG
-17 VELKRI
+17 IELKQRL
-23 DDMALMDVG
+23 DLLDYDDVG
-32 YSLDADGQVTALS
+32 YNLDADGKVVALS
-45 LSYCEITD
+45 LYDCEIID
-53 VAPLAKLTQ
+53 VTPLSKLTQLTELYLDNNQIIDIAPIAKLTQ
-62 LKSLSLGSNQIIDV
+62 LNDLLLSGNQVTDIAPITHLTQLTMLSLSGNQIIDV
-76 APLANLTQLKSLYL
+76 APLAALKQLTDLFLSDNQIMDVAPLAALHQLKSLYL
-90 SSNQIIDVAPL
+90 Q
-101 AKLTQLTSL
+101 
-110 NIDSNQIIDVA
+110 
-121 PLAKLTQLTILDL
+121 
-134 RSNQIID
+134 
-141 VAPIAN
+141 
-147 LVQLT
+147 
-152 ELYLSYNQII
+152 
-162 DVAPIAN
+162 
-169 LTQLTELYLS
+169 
-179 YNQII
+179 
-184 DVAPLAKLTQLTSL
+184 
-198 NIDSNQIID
+198 
-207 VALLAKLTQLAEL
+207 
-220 YLNGNQI
+220 
-227 TDVAPL
+227 
-233 ANLTQL
+233 
-239 TKLFLIDNQITD
+239 
-251 VAPLANLTQLTE
+251 
-263 LYLSY
+263 
-268 NQIIDVAPIAN
+268 
-279 FTQLIILDLARNQ
+279 
-292 IIDVAPIDKLTQ
+292 
-304 LEHLDLRNNCI
+304 NNYI
-315 QSLPGSLLQLSL
+315 HRLPSLLLKLSL
-327 DWHADGFH
+327 DWDVDE
-335 AKGLLLEGNSLQNPP
+335 KILYGLFLDENPLQRPP
-350 LDVIKSG
+350 REVIQSG
-357 RQAIEAYYQ
+357 RQAIEDYYRR
-366 SLEQGGERELR
+366 LEHGGERELR

-403 DPNSQTT
+403 DPQSQTT

-418 KFQDADGEEYRVN
+418 KFEDTNGEEYRVN

-489 IDLNAYP
+489 IDVNAHP
-496 KLNLQELRAAYP
+496 KLNQQELRAAYP
-508 NIANVFYTSCERD
+508 NITAVFYTSCERD
-521 QDQGLT
+521 QDHGLI
-527 QLITEL
+527 QLINEL

-572 SYGELCA
+572 SYRELCA

-636 GEVKQRSGLVNRQ
+636 PEVKQRSGLVSRQ

-656 YDIPEQYLKDGYKY
+656 YDIPEQYLERGYQYK
-670 RERDVDFFV
+670 ERDIDFFV
-679 EAIQHYKFAFK
+679 EAIQYYKFAFK
-690 VEHNDGTPRYRIPKG
+690 VEHSDGTPRYRIPKG
-705 FPQDP
+705 FPQNP
-710 PARLNLQAYQGDNHR
+710 PARLNTKDYEGDDHR

-775 EHERKLFIRVPKS
+775 EHERKLFIRVPKN
-788 APNVYPWL
+788 APNVYPLL

-816 MFGEDNQA
+816 MFGKDNQA

-864 ANADTTTALKELEIL
+864 ANADTTTALQELEKL
-879 KTERQQDREL
+879 KAERQQDREL
-889 INQLI
+889 INKLI
-894 DLIKQLQTQPDER
+894 DLIKQLQSQPEEI
-907 QQVDLVKKIKDK
+907 QQISTAAKIKGY
-919 MDLFNSTV
+919 MEWINTIAQTSTTA
-927 QAGTNSHPVIEALG
+927 QAVLKALG
-941 EILKVFS
+941 ALFGHSG

>member
-6 QTIKAIEQAYG
+6 ETIKAIERAY
-17 VELKRI
+17 EIKLKRL
-23 DDMALMDVG
+23 DDVSLTDVG
-32 YSLDADGQVTALS
+32 YSLNADDQVT
-45 LSYCEITD
+45 
-53 VAPLAKLTQ
+53 
-62 LKSLSLGSNQIIDV
+62 SLSLYDCKIIDV
-76 APLANLTQLKSLYL
+76 APLANLTQLTELYFIGNQISDFAPLASLVQL
-90 SSNQIIDVAPL
+90 TRLDLDNNQIIDVAP
-101 AKLTQLTSL
+101 
-110 NIDSNQIIDVA
+110 
-121 PLAKLTQLTILDL
+121 
-134 RSNQIID
+134 
-141 VAPIAN
+141 
-147 LVQLT
+147 
-152 ELYLSYNQII
+152 
-162 DVAPIAN
+162 
-169 LTQLTELYLS
+169 
-179 YNQII
+179 
-184 DVAPLAKLTQLTSL
+184 
-198 NIDSNQIID
+198 
-207 VALLAKLTQLAEL
+207 LAKLTQLAEL

-239 TKLFLIDNQITD
+239 TRLDLDRNQISD
-251 VAPLANLTQLTE
+251 VAPLANLVQLTE
-263 LYLSY
+263 LSLNG
-268 NQIIDVAPIAN
+268 NQIIDIAP
-279 FTQLIILDLARNQ
+279 LAH
-292 IIDVAPIDKLTQ
+292 LTQ
-304 LEHLDLRNNCI
+304 LERLDLSNNRI
-315 QSLPGSLLQLSL
+315 QNLPSSLLQLSL
-327 DWHADGFH
+327 DWHNDGFH
-335 AKGLLLEGNSLQNPP
+335 IQGLCLEGNPLQNPP

-357 RQAIEAYYQ
+357 RQAIEDYYQ
-366 SLEQGGERELR
+366 RLEQGGTRELR

-387 DAGKSSIV
+387 DAGKSSIA
-395 RRLLYNEF
+395 RRLLYNDF

-418 KFQDADGEEYRVN
+418 RFSDADGEEYRVN

-462 RDESPLQW
+462 RDESPLPW

-489 IDLNAYP
+489 IDVNAHP
-496 KLNLQELRAAYP
+496 KLNQQELRAAYP
-508 NIANVFYTSCERD
+508 NIAAVFYTSCERD
-521 QDQGLT
+521 QDHGLT

-533 KHHLAQLPSMGD
+533 KHRLAQLPSMGD
-545 VYPQQW
+545 TYPRRW

-557 LEHEQSR
+557 LEREQSR
-564 GRHYMSME
+564 GRHYMSML
-572 SYGELCA
+572 SYRELCT
-579 EHNMV
+579 EHDMQSG
-584 ADEGASSK
+584 EGDSDPAA
-592 LTENF
+592 TF

-612 FEYFNYQVLD
+612 FEYFNYQVLA

-636 GEVKQRSGLVNRQ
+636 PEVKQRSGLVSRQ

-656 YDIPEQYLKDGYKY
+656 YDIPEQYLKRGYKY
-670 RERDVDFFV
+670 KERDIDFFV

-690 VEHNDGTPRYRIPKG
+690 VEHSDGTPRYRIPKG
-705 FPQDP
+705 FPQEP

-742 LIVSLHHKIPEEL
+742 LIVSLHRSIPEEL
-755 YWYYGFVYRSAEG
+755 YWYYGFVYRSTEG

-788 APNVYPWL
+788 APNVYPLL

-853 AELLGLFPANI
+853 AELLGLFPTNI

-894 DLIKQLQTQPDER
+894 DLIQQLQTQPDET
-907 QQVDLVKKIKDK
+907 QQISTAAKIKGY
-919 MDLFNSTV
+919 MEWINTIAQTSTTA
-927 QAGTNSHPVIEALG
+927 QAVLKALG
-941 EILKVFS
+941 TIFGNPG

>member
-1 MNKDL
+1 MSKDL
-6 QTIKAIEQAYG
+6 ETIKAIEQYYG
-17 VELKRI
+17 VKLKQLDRVKRR
-23 DDMALMDVG
+23 DVG
-32 YSLDADGQVTALS
+32 YRLNKTDQVVALS
-45 LSYCEITD
+45 LHKCKISD
-53 VAPLAKLTQ
+53 VAPLAAFTRLSRLLLCDNQISNLAPLAALSGLTELALPINQISDVSSLTALLKLTKLNLSNNKIKNLAPLTTLTKLTKLHLDINQITCITPLAALKKLNNLYLGKNQIFDIDPLAALTLLIGLYLSRNKIINVAPLTALTQ
-62 LKSLSLGSNQIIDV
+62 LNILNLSNNQISDV
-76 APLANLTQLKSLYL
+76 TPL
-90 SSNQIIDVAPL
+90 
-101 AKLTQLTSL
+101 
-110 NIDSNQIIDVA
+110 DS
-121 PLAKLTQLTILDL
+121 
-134 RSNQIID
+134 
-141 VAPIAN
+141 
-147 LVQLT
+147 
-152 ELYLSYNQII
+152 
-162 DVAPIAN
+162 
-169 LTQLTELYLS
+169 
-179 YNQII
+179 
-184 DVAPLAKLTQLTSL
+184 
-198 NIDSNQIID
+198 
-207 VALLAKLTQLAEL
+207 
-220 YLNGNQI
+220 
-227 TDVAPL
+227 
-233 ANLTQL
+233 L
-239 TKLFLIDNQITD
+239 TKLT
-251 VAPLANLTQLTE
+251 
-263 LYLSY
+263 
-268 NQIIDVAPIAN
+268 
-279 FTQLIILDLARNQ
+279 
-292 IIDVAPIDKLTQ
+292 K
-304 LEHLDLRNNCI
+304 LDLRNNCI
-315 QSLPGSLLQLSL
+315 KNLPSSLLRLYL
-327 DWHADGFH
+327 DWDVENVYSND
-335 AKGLLLEGNSLQNPP
+335 LLLKNNPLRRP
-350 LDVIKSG
+350 PPEVIKSG
-357 RQAIEAYYQ
+357 RQAIEQYYQ
-366 SLEQGGERELR
+366 NLEQGGERELR

-403 DPNSQTT
+403 DPQSQTT

-448 LTAGALYLVVLDAR
+448 LTSGALYLVVLDAR

-489 IDLNAYP
+489 IDLNAHP
-496 KLNLQELRAAYP
+496 KLNQQELRATYP
-508 NIANVFYTSCERD
+508 NIANVFYTSCKHD
-521 QDQGLT
+521 QDHGLI

-533 KHHLAQLPSMGD
+533 KHRLAQLPSMGD
-545 VYPQQW
+545 TYPRRW

-557 LEHEQSR
+557 LEREQSR
-564 GRHYMSME
+564 GRHYMSML
-572 SYGELCA
+572 SYRELCT
-579 EHNMV
+579 EHDMQSG
-584 ADEGASSK
+584 EGDSDPAA
-592 LTENF
+592 TF

-636 GEVKQRSGLVNRQ
+636 PEVKQRSGLVSRQ

-656 YDIPEQYLKDGYKY
+656 YDIPEQYLKRGYQYK
-670 RERDVDFFV
+670 ERDVDFFV

-690 VEHNDGTPRYRIPKG
+690 VEHSDGTPRYRIPKG
-705 FPQDP
+705 FPQEP

-735 PAWLLHR
+735 PTWLLHR
-742 LIVSLHHKIPEEL
+742 LIVSLHRSIPEEL

-775 EHERKLFIRVPKS
+775 EHERKLFIRVPKN
-788 APNVYPWL
+788 APNVYPLL

-833 YAAKGIQLYR
+833 YADKGIQLYR

-864 ANADTTTALKELEIL
+864 ANADTTTALKQLEIL

-894 DLIKQLQTQPDER
+894 NLIKQLQTQPDET
-907 QQVDLVKKIKDK
+907 QQISTAAKIKGY
-919 MDLFNSTV
+919 MDYINTTAQTSTTA
-927 QAGTNSHPVIEALG
+927 QAVLKALG
-941 EILKVFS
+941 TIFGNPG

>member
-6 QTIKAIEQAYG
+6 EIIKAIERAYG
-17 VELKRI
+17 VKLKQLDSVDPI
-23 DDMALMDVG
+23 DVG
-32 YSLDADGQVTALS
+32 YSLNADGQVIALS
-45 LSYCEITD
+45 LSYCEITDVAPLTKLTQLTELYLISNEIVDVAPLANLTQLTELYLSYNQIIDVAPLANLTQLTKLNLDRNQIIDVAPLANLTQLKSLSLISNQIID

-76 APLANLTQLKSLYL
+76 APLAKLTQLKSLSL
-90 SSNQIIDVAPL
+90 ISNQIIDVAPL
-101 AKLTQLTSL
+101 ANLAQLKGLSLT
-110 NIDSNQIIDVA
+110 SNQISDVA
-121 PLAKLTQLTILDL
+121 PL
-134 RSNQIID
+134 
-141 VAPIAN
+141 AN

-152 ELYLSYNQII
+152 ELS
-162 DVAPIAN
+162 
-169 LTQLTELYLS
+169 
-179 YNQII
+179 
-184 DVAPLAKLTQLTSL
+184 
-198 NIDSNQIID
+198 
-207 VALLAKLTQLAEL
+207 
-220 YLNGNQI
+220 LNGNQI
-227 TDVAPL
+227 IDIAPL
-233 ANLTQL
+233 AH
-239 TKLFLIDNQITD
+239 
-251 VAPLANLTQLTE
+251 
-263 LYLSY
+263 
-268 NQIIDVAPIAN
+268 
-279 FTQLIILDLARNQ
+279 
-292 IIDVAPIDKLTQ
+292 LTQ
-304 LEHLDLRNNCI
+304 LERLDLRYNRVQN
-315 QSLPGSLLQLSL
+315 LPSSLLQLSL
-327 DWHADGFH
+327 DWHNDGFH
-335 AKGLLLEGNSLQNPP
+335 IQGLCLEGNPLQNPP

-357 RQAIEAYYQ
+357 HQAIEQYYQ
-366 SLEQGGERELR
+366 RLELGGKRELR

-395 RRLLYNEF
+395 RRLLYNDF

-418 KFQDADGEEYRVN
+418 KFSDADEKQYRVN

-462 RDESPLQW
+462 RDESPLPW

-489 IDLNAYP
+489 IDVNAHP

-508 NIANVFYTSCERD
+508 NIGNVFYTSCKHD
-521 QDQGLT
+521 QDHELI
-527 QLITEL
+527 QLISEL

-690 VEHNDGTPRYRIPKG
+690 VEHSDGTPRYRIPKG
-705 FPQDP
+705 FHQDP
-710 PARLNLQAYQGDNHR
+710 PARLNTKDYEGDDYR

-742 LIVSLHHKIPEEL
+742 LIVSLHRSIPEEL
-755 YWYYGFVYRSAEG
+755 YWYYGFVYRSAEA

-775 EHERKLFIRVPKS
+775 EHKRKLFIRVPKS
-788 APNVYPWL
+788 VPNVYPLL

-808 QLQMQEWV
+808 QLEMQEWV

-864 ANADTTTALKELEIL
+864 ANADTTTALKQLEIL
-879 KTERQQDREL
+879 KTERRQDREL

-894 DLIKQLQTQPDER
+894 NLIKQLQTQPDET
-907 QQVDLVKKIKDK
+907 QQISTAAKIKGY
-919 MDLFNSTV
+919 MDYINTTAQTSTTA
-927 QAGTNSHPVIEALG
+927 QAVLRALG
-941 EILKVFS
+941 TMFGNPG

>member
-6 QTIKAIEQAYG
+6 ETIKAIERAYG
-17 VELKRI
+17 VELKQL
-23 DDMALMDVG
+23 DDVSLTDVG
-32 YSLDADGQVTALS
+32 YSLNADDQVT
-45 LSYCEITD
+45 
-53 VAPLAKLTQ
+53 
-62 LKSLSLGSNQIIDV
+62 SLSLYDC
-76 APLANLTQLKSLYL
+76 K
-90 SSNQIIDVAPL
+90 IIDVAPL
-101 AKLTQLTSL
+101 AKLTQLTR
-110 NIDSNQIIDVA
+110 
-121 PLAKLTQLTILDL
+121 LDL
-134 RSNQIID
+134 SSNQIID

-152 ELYLSYNQII
+152 ELCLSGNEIV
-162 DVAPIAN
+162 DVAPLAN

-184 DVAPLAKLTQLTSL
+184 DVAPLANLTQL
-198 NIDSNQIID
+198 NILDLHNNQITD
-207 VALLAKLTQLAEL
+207 VAPLAKLTQLAEL

-239 TKLFLIDNQITD
+239 TELFLIDNQITD
-251 VAPLANLTQLTE
+251 VAPLANLTQLTK
-263 LYLSY
+263 LFLID
-268 NQIIDVAPIAN
+268 NQILDVAPL
-279 FTQLIILDLARNQ
+279 TDLA
-292 IIDVAPIDKLTQ
+292 Q
-304 LEHLDLRNNCI
+304 LKNLDLRNNRI
-315 QSLPGSLLQLSL
+315 QNLPSSLLQLSL
-327 DWHADGFH
+327 DWHNDGFH
-335 AKGLLLEGNSLQNPP
+335 IQGLCLEGNPLQNPP
-350 LDVIKSG
+350 PEVIQSG
-357 RQAIEAYYQ
+357 RQAIKDYYQ
-366 SLEQGGERELR
+366 RLEQGEKRELR

-403 DPNSQTT
+403 DPNSETT

-418 KFQDADGEEYRVN
+418 KFSDADGEEYRVN

-489 IDLNAYP
+489 IDLNAHP
-496 KLNLQELRAAYP
+496 KLNQQELRATYP
-508 NIANVFYTSCERD
+508 NIAAVFYTSCERD
-521 QDQGLT
+521 QDLGRNE
-527 QLITEL
+527 LIAEL
-533 KHHLAQLPSMGD
+533 KRQLAQLPSMGD

-557 LEHEQSR
+557 LEREQSR
-564 GRHYMSME
+564 GRHYMSMP
-572 SYGELCA
+572 SYSELCA

-636 GEVKQRSGLVNRQ
+636 TEVKQRSGLVSRQ

-656 YDIPEQYLKDGYKY
+656 YDIPEQYLKRGYKY

-690 VEHNDGTPRYRIPKG
+690 VEHSDGSPRYRIPKG
-705 FPQDP
+705 FPQNP
-710 PARLNLQAYQGDNHR
+710 PARLNTKDYEGDDHR

-775 EHERKLFIRVPKS
+775 EHERKLFIRVPKN
-788 APNVYPWL
+788 APNVYPLL

-816 MFGEDNQA
+816 MFGKDNQA

-864 ANADTTTALKELEIL
+864 ANADTTTALQELEKL
-879 KTERQQDREL
+879 KAERQQDREL
-889 INQLI
+889 INKLI
-894 DLIKQLQTQPDER
+894 DLIKQLQSQPEEI
-907 QQVDLVKKIKDK
+907 QQISTAAKIKGY
-919 MDLFNSTV
+919 MEWINTIAQTSTTA
-927 QAGTNSHPVIEALG
+927 QAVLKALG
-941 EILKVFS
+941 ALFGHSG

>member
-1 MNKDL
+1 MSKDL
-6 QTIKAIEQAYG
+6 QTIKAIELVYG
-17 VELKRI
+17 VELKQL
-23 DDMALMDVG
+23 DTLEWDCVA
-32 YSLDADGQVTALS
+32 YSLDDDGRVVALS
-45 LSYCEITD
+45 LYQCGVEDVTLIAKLQNVARLYLIDNKISDVTPLSSLGKLTD
-53 VAPLAKLTQ
+53 LILVGNKIGNIAPLAALAG
-62 LKSLSLGSNQIIDV
+62 LINLNLSENQISDIM
-76 APLANLTQLKSLYL
+76 PLAT
-90 SSNQIIDVAPL
+90 
-101 AKLTQLTSL
+101 
-110 NIDSNQIIDVA
+110 
-121 PLAKLTQLTILDL
+121 
-134 RSNQIID
+134 
-141 VAPIAN
+141 
-147 LVQLT
+147 
-152 ELYLSYNQII
+152 
-162 DVAPIAN
+162 
-169 LTQLTELYLS
+169 
-179 YNQII
+179 
-184 DVAPLAKLTQLTSL
+184 
-198 NIDSNQIID
+198 
-207 VALLAKLTQLAEL
+207 
-220 YLNGNQI
+220 
-227 TDVAPL
+227 
-233 ANLTQL
+233 L
-239 TKLFLIDNQITD
+239 TKLKGLGLGDNNISDVTPLATLTGLDGLFLRQNKISDISSLTGLQKLRFLDLVKNQI
-251 VAPLANLTQLTE
+251 
-263 LYLSY
+263 
-268 NQIIDVAPIAN
+268 
-279 FTQLIILDLARNQ
+279 
-292 IIDVAPIDKLTQ
+292 
-304 LEHLDLRNNCI
+304 H
-315 QSLPGSLLQLSL
+315 SLPSSLLQLPL
-327 DWHADGFH
+327 FWRLEELAADGLVL
-335 AKGLLLEGNSLQNPP
+335 GGNPLQHPP
-350 LDVIKSG
+350 SEVIKSG
-357 RQAIEAYYQ
+357 RQAIANYYRR
-366 SLEQGGERELR
+366 LEQGGKRELR

-418 KFQDADGEEYRVN
+418 KFSDANDEEYRVN

-462 RDESPLQW
+462 GDESPLKW

-508 NIANVFYTSCERD
+508 NIANVFYTSCKHD
-521 QDQGLT
+521 QDHGLT

-533 KHHLAQLPSMGD
+533 KHRLAQLPSMGD

-572 SYGELCA
+572 SYRELCS
-579 EHNMV
+579 EHNMID
-584 ADEGASSK
+584 DEGASSK

-612 FEYFNYQVLD
+612 LEYFNYQVLD

-636 GEVKQRSGLVNRQ
+636 SEVKQRSGLVSRQ

-656 YDIPEQYLKDGYKY
+656 YDIPEQYLKRGYQYK
-670 RERDVDFFV
+670 ERDIDFFV

-690 VEHNDGTPRYRIPKG
+690 IEHSDGTPRYRIPKG

-710 PARLNLQAYQGDNHR
+710 PSRLNTKDYEGDDYR

-742 LIVSLHHKIPEEL
+742 LIVSLHHSIPEEL

-775 EHERKLFIRVPKS
+775 EHKRKLFIRVPKS
-788 APNVYPWL
+788 APNVYPLL

-808 QLQMQEWV
+808 QLEMQEWV

-833 YAAKGIQLYR
+833 YAAKGIKLYR

-879 KTERQQDREL
+879 KTERRQDREL

-894 DLIKQLQTQPDER
+894 DLIKQLQTQPDET
-907 QQVDLVKKIKDK
+907 QQVSTATKIKDYMEHINTISK
-919 MDLFNSTV
+919 TSTTA
-927 QAGTNSHPVIEALG
+927 QAVLRALG
-941 EILKVFS
+941 TMFGNPG

>member
-6 QTIKAIEQAYG
+6 QTIKAIERAYG
-17 VELKRI
+17 VELKQL
-23 DDMALMDVG
+23 DDVSLTDVG
-32 YSLDADGQVTALS
+32 YSLDADDQVIALS
-45 LSYCEITD
+45 LHNCEITD

-62 LKSLSLGSNQIIDV
+62 LKSLYLSNNQIIDV

-101 AKLTQLTSL
+101 ANLTQLTKLNLDRNQIIDVAPLANLTQLKSL
-110 NIDSNQIIDVA
+110 SLISNQIIDVA
-121 PLAKLTQLTILDL
+121 PLAKLTQLK
-134 RSNQIID
+134 S
-141 VAPIAN
+141 
-147 LVQLT
+147 
-152 ELYLSYNQII
+152 LS
-162 DVAPIAN
+162 
-169 LTQLTELYLS
+169 LGS
-179 YNQII
+179 NQII
-184 DVAPLAKLTQLTSL
+184 DVAPLAKLTQLKSL
-198 NIDSNQIID
+198 SLISNQIID
-207 VALLAKLTQLAEL
+207 VAPLANLAQLKGLSLTS
-220 YLNGNQI
+220 NQI
-227 TDVAPL
+227 SDVAPL
-233 ANLTQL
+233 ANL
-239 TKLFLIDNQITD
+239 
-251 VAPLANLTQLTE
+251 VQLTE
-263 LYLSY
+263 LSLNG
-268 NQIIDVAPIAN
+268 NQIIDIAP
-279 FTQLIILDLARNQ
+279 LAH
-292 IIDVAPIDKLTQ
+292 LTQ
-304 LEHLDLRNNCI
+304 LERLDLRYNRVQN
-315 QSLPGSLLQLSL
+315 LPSSLLQLSL
-327 DWHADGFH
+327 DWHNDGFH
-335 AKGLLLEGNSLQNPP
+335 IQGLCLEGNPLQNPP

-357 RQAIEAYYQ
+357 HQAIEQYYQ
-366 SLEQGGERELR
+366 RLELGGKRELR

-395 RRLLYNEF
+395 RRLLYNDF

-418 KFQDADGEEYRVN
+418 KFSDADEKQYRVN

-489 IDLNAYP
+489 IDVNAHP
-496 KLNLQELRAAYP
+496 KLNQQELRAAYP
-508 NIANVFYTSCERD
+508 NIANVFYTSCKHD
-521 QDQGLT
+521 QDHGLI
-527 QLITEL
+527 QLVTEL
-533 KHHLAQLPSMGD
+533 KHQLAQLPSMGD

-557 LEHEQSR
+557 LEREQSR

-572 SYGELCA
+572 SYRELCA

-612 FEYFNYQVLD
+612 FEYFNYQVLA
-622 PSWLTIGLYHILIN
+622 PSWLTIGLYHILISP
-636 GEVKQRSGLVNRQ
+636 EVKQRSGLVSRQ

-656 YDIPEQYLKDGYKY
+656 YDIPEQYLKRGYQYK
-670 RERDVDFFV
+670 ERDVDFFV

-690 VEHNDGTPRYRIPKG
+690 VEHSDGSPRYRIPKG
-705 FPQDP
+705 FPQNP
-710 PARLNLQAYQGDNHR
+710 PARLNTKDYEGDDYR
-725 LYIIEFTSFA
+725 LYIIEFISFA

-755 YWYYGFVYRSAEG
+755 YWFYGFVYRSAEG

-788 APNVYPWL
+788 ASNVYPLL

-853 AELLGLFPANI
+853 ADLLGLFPANI
-864 ANADTTTALKELEIL
+864 ANADTSTALKELEIL
-879 KTERQQDREL
+879 KTERRQDREL

-894 DLIKQLQTQPDER
+894 NLIKQLQTQPDET
-907 QQVDLVKKIKDK
+907 QQISTAAKIKGY
-919 MDLFNSTV
+919 MDYINTTAQTSTTA
-927 QAGTNSHPVIEALG
+927 QAVLKALG
-941 EILKVFS
+941 TIFGNPG